1 MTSPRFLVGIDLGTT
16 NTVVAFCEITDNLE
30 QSNVTLFDIDQLI
43 GPGEV
48 VRKPLLPSFRYHPAD
63 GQISP
68 SDLILPW
75 ESVRTEGDIDNV
87 IVGEWAREL
96 GAKVEGRQVSSAKSW
111 LSHQA
116 VDRRS
121 EILPW
126 AGAADVEK
134 VSPVTASASYL
145 NHIRQSWNYRH
156 PSNKL
161 EDQDVVVTVPA
172 SFDETARKLTLEA
185 AEQAG
190 LGKIVLL
197 EEPQAV
203 CYDWYARHQH
213 TASEELKTLPLILV
227 CDVGG
232 GTTDLS
238 LIEAKFD
245 SDELALDRIG
255 VGEHLMLGGD
265 NLDLALAHLAEQRF
279 SQSKKLNAANLTK
292 LIQQTRK
299 AKENLLSANAPDE
312 VKITMLGSGSKLLG
326 GTKSVQLSKQEV
338 HQIALDG
345 FFPLSGFEEVPDKR
359 RSAVVEFGL
368 PYVADPAVSKH
379 IAEFLTQHQQVSY
392 AALNRANKLNLE
404 SNQDLESNQNLESN
418 QYLENGEGTE
428 KPAIPVG
435 LLLNGG
441 VFNSELVTERI
452 TQLLENWKGTPIT
465 VLDNPHPDWSV
476 ALGAV
481 AFGKARR
488 GAQLKIGGGAARSYF
503 LHLPE
508 KNKMGKALCLLAKGT
523 EEGHEIRLSG
533 RRFSL
538 TLGEPVK
545 FNLLT
550 STHDSFGNTNSG
562 SNASIQ
568 NGMMVDVDPDIFAPL
583 PPYISTLESEGAT
596 LQANQKERV
605 EVQLACQL
613 TEVGTLKMECV
624 STEDDSTENDSKRWK
639 LEFEVRNQQ
648 ADDQENSSFHP
659 NLEEC
664 KTLISRI
671 YSGNK
676 KSAEGKEIKT
686 LPKDLERK
694 LGKREE
700 WDFATLRQLFDA
712 FSQGRKRRRRSE
724 QHEKNWLRLAGFSMR
739 PGFGDPTDSWRIE
752 QIWSLYQQS
761 IQFKNHQGWTDWW
774 VFWRRVAGGLS
785 QEQQETI
792 LADIAK
798 YLHPGAM
805 KNPQSAK
812 AAQDMG
818 YESMV
823 RLSASLENLDV
834 EDKVLLATW
843 YLSKAMNHNQFE
855 QAHWWALGRL
865 ASRTPL
871 YGSQHNAIP
880 REQIEQWLPKLL
892 ELNWQ
897 KEQMIAFAVVMMC
910 RKTGDRLFDVSD
922 DYREQVRSKLKQSK
936 VPESWIS
943 LVEEVKELSESESKR
958 VFGDALPSGLTL
970 ISS

>member
-1 MTSPRFLVGIDLGTT
+1 MASPRFLVGIDLGTT
-16 NTVVAFCEITDNLE
+16 NTVVAYCEITDNLE
-30 QSNVTLFDIDQLI
+30 QSEVSLFDIDQLI

-48 VRKPLLPSFRYHPAD
+48 VRKPLLPSFRYHPAV

-68 SDLILPW
+68 SDLTLPW
-75 ESVRTEGDIDNV
+75 DNEPVAGDINNV

-116 VDRRS
+116 VDRNS
-121 EILPW
+121 DILPW
-126 AGAADVEK
+126 AGAQDVDK
-134 VSPVTASASYL
+134 VSPVIASASYL
-145 NHIRQSWNYRH
+145 NHIRQAWNYRH

-185 AEQAG
+185 AELAG
-190 LGKIVLL
+190 LKKIVLL

-203 CYDWYARHQH
+203 CYDWYARHQK
-213 TASEELKTLPLILV
+213 TAADELKELPLILV

-238 LIEAKFD
+238 LIEASFSSQD
-245 SDELALDRIG
+245 QLALDRIG

-265 NLDLALAHLAEQRF
+265 NLDLALAHLAESRLSQNKGE
-279 SQSKKLNAANLTK
+279 QSKKLTAASLTK

-299 AKENLLSANAPDE
+299 AKENLLSANAPEE

-326 GTKSVQLSKQEV
+326 GTKSIGLSKQEV

-345 FFPLSGFEEVPDKR
+345 FFPLSDFSEVPDKR

-379 IAEFLTQHQQVSY
+379 VAEFLTQHQQVAR
-392 AALNRANKLNLE
+392 AALGIEDEK
-404 SNQDLESNQNLESN
+404 QN
-418 QYLENGEGTE
+418 
-428 KPAIPVG
+428 AIPVG

-441 VFNSELVTERI
+441 VFNSELVTERV
-452 TQLLENWKGTPIT
+452 TTLLSDWRGAPVT

-503 LHLPE
+503 LHLQE

-523 EEGHEIRLSG
+523 EEGNEIRLSG

-538 TLGEPVK
+538 TLGEPVR

-550 STHDSFGNTNSG
+550 STHDTLTNNT
-562 SNASIQ
+562 AIQ
-568 NGMMVDVDPDIFAPL
+568 NGVMVDVDPDLFAPL
-583 PPYISTLESEGAT
+583 PPYITTLEGEGAE

-624 STEDDSTENDSKRWK
+624 SAEDDSKRWE
-639 LEFEVRNQQ
+639 LEFEVRNKQT
-648 ADDQENSSFHP
+648 DDSEQVKLHP
-659 NLEEC
+659 KLNEC
-664 KTLISRI
+664 KELIARL

-676 KSAEGKEIKT
+676 KSAESKEIKT
-686 LPKDLERK
+686 LAKDLEKK
-694 LGKREE
+694 LGKRDE
-700 WDFATLRQLFDA
+700 WDFTTLRQLFDTFA
-712 FSQGRKRRRRSE
+712 QGRKRRRRSE
-724 QHEKNWLRLAGFSMR
+724 QHEKNWLRLAGFALR

-752 QIWSLYQQS
+752 QVWGLYQQN

-774 VFWRRVAGGLS
+774 VFWRRIAGGLS

-823 RLSASLENLDV
+823 RLSASLEHLEV

-843 YLSKAMNHNQFE
+843 FLSKAINHNQFE
-855 QAHWWALGRL
+855 QAHWWAMGRL

-871 YGSQHNAIP
+871 YGSQHNVVP
-880 REQIEQWLPKLL
+880 REQAEQWLPKLL
-892 ELNWQ
+892 EQNWQ
-897 KEQMIAFAVVMMC
+897 KEPMIAFAAVMIC
-910 RKTGDRLFDVSD
+910 RKTGDRLFDISD
-922 DYREQVRSKLKQSK
+922 DYREQVLAKLKQSK
-936 VPESWIS
+936 VPESWVS

-958 VFGDALPSGLTL
+958 IFGDALPSGLTL
-970 ISS
+970 VNN

>member
-1 MTSPRFLVGIDLGTT
+1 MASPRFLVGIDLGTT
-16 NTVVAFCEITDNLE
+16 NTVVAYCEITDNLE
-30 QSNVTLFDIDQLI
+30 QSEVSLFDIDQLI

-48 VRKPLLPSFRYHPAD
+48 VRKPLLPSFRYHPAI

-68 SDLILPW
+68 SDLTLPW
-75 ESVRTEGDIDNV
+75 ENEPVSGDISNV

-116 VDRRS
+116 VDRS
-121 EILPW
+121 SDILPW
-126 AGAADVEK
+126 AGAQDVGK
-134 VSPVTASASYL
+134 VSPVIASASYL
-145 NHIRQSWNYRH
+145 NHIRQAWNYRH

-172 SFDETARKLTLEA
+172 SFDETARKLTLEG
-185 AEQAG
+185 AELAG
-190 LGKIVLL
+190 LKKIVLL

-203 CYDWYARHQH
+203 CYDWYARHQQ
-213 TASEELKTLPLILV
+213 TAADELKELPLILV

-238 LIEAKFD
+238 LIEASF
-245 SDELALDRIG
+245 SSQNELALDRIG

-265 NLDLALAHLAEQRF
+265 NLDLALAHLAESRF
-279 SQSKKLNAANLTK
+279 NQSKKLTAASLTK

-299 AKENLLSANAPDE
+299 AKENLLSASAPEE

-326 GTKSVQLSKQEV
+326 GTKSIGLSKQEV

-345 FFPLSGFEEVPDKR
+345 FFPLSDFSEVPDKR

-379 IAEFLTQHQQVSY
+379 VAEFLTQHQQVSR
-392 AALNRANKLNLE
+392 AALGIEDDK
-404 SNQDLESNQNLESN
+404 QN
-418 QYLENGEGTE
+418 
-428 KPAIPVG
+428 AIPVG

-441 VFNSELVTERI
+441 VFNSELVTERV
-452 TQLLENWKGTPIT
+452 TTLLSDWRGAPVT

-488 GAQLKIGGGAARSYF
+488 GAQLRIGGGAARSYF
-503 LHLPE
+503 LHLQE

-538 TLGEPVK
+538 TLGEPVR

-550 STHDSFGNTNSG
+550 STHDTLTNNT
-562 SNASIQ
+562 AIQ
-568 NGMMVDVDPDIFAPL
+568 NGVMVDVDPDLFAPL
-583 PPYISTLESEGAT
+583 PPYITTLEGEGAE

-624 STEDDSTENDSKRWK
+624 SAEDDSKRWE
-639 LEFEVRNQQ
+639 LEFEVRNKQT
-648 ADDQENSSFHP
+648 DDSEQVKLHP
-659 NLEEC
+659 KLNEC
-664 KTLISRI
+664 KELIARL

-676 KSAEGKEIKT
+676 KSAESKEIKT
-686 LPKDLERK
+686 LAKDLEKK
-694 LGKREE
+694 LGKRDE
-700 WDFATLRQLFDA
+700 WDFTTLRQLFDTFA
-712 FSQGRKRRRRSE
+712 QGRKRRRRSE
-724 QHEKNWLRLAGFSMR
+724 QHEKNWLRLAGFALR

-752 QIWSLYQQS
+752 QVWGLYQQN

-774 VFWRRVAGGLS
+774 VFWRRIAGGLS

-823 RLSASLENLDV
+823 RLAASLEHLEV

-843 YLSKAMNHNQFE
+843 FLSKAINHNQFE
-855 QAHWWALGRL
+855 QAHWWAMGRL

-871 YGSQHNAIP
+871 YGSQHNVIP
-880 REQIEQWLPKLL
+880 REQAEQWLPKLL
-892 ELNWQ
+892 EQNWQ
-897 KEQMIAFAVVMMC
+897 KEPMIAFAAVMIC
-910 RKTGDRLFDVSD
+910 RKTGDRLFDISD
-922 DYREQVRSKLKQSK
+922 DYREQVLTKLKQSK
-936 VPESWIS
+936 VPESWVS

-958 VFGDALPSGLTL
+958 IFGDALPSGLTL
-970 ISS
+970 VNN

>member
-1 MTSPRFLVGIDLGTT
+1 MASPRFLVGIDLGTT
-16 NTVVAFCEITDNLE
+16 NTVVAYCEITDNLE
-30 QSNVTLFDIDQLI
+30 QSEVSLFDIDQLI

-48 VRKPLLPSFRYHPAD
+48 VRKPLLPSFRYHPAV

-68 SDLILPW
+68 SDLTLPW
-75 ESVRTEGDIDNV
+75 ENEPVSGDISNV

-116 VDRRS
+116 VDRS
-121 EILPW
+121 SDILPW
-126 AGAADVEK
+126 AGAQDVDK
-134 VSPVTASASYL
+134 VSPVIASASYL
-145 NHIRQSWNYRH
+145 NHIRQAWNYRH

-185 AEQAG
+185 AELAG
-190 LGKIVLL
+190 LKKIVLL

-203 CYDWYARHQH
+203 CYDWYARHQQ
-213 TASEELKTLPLILV
+213 TAADELKELPLILV

-238 LIEAKFD
+238 LIEASF
-245 SDELALDRIG
+245 SSQDELALDRIG

-265 NLDLALAHLAEQRF
+265 NLDLALAHLAESRF
-279 SQSKKLNAANLTK
+279 NQSKKLTAASLTK

-299 AKENLLSANAPDE
+299 AKENLLSASAPEE

-326 GTKSVQLSKQEV
+326 GTKSIGLSKQEV

-345 FFPLSGFEEVPDKR
+345 FFPLSDFSEVPDKR

-379 IAEFLTQHQQVSY
+379 VAEFLTQHQQVAR
-392 AALNRANKLNLE
+392 AALGIEDDK
-404 SNQDLESNQNLESN
+404 QN
-418 QYLENGEGTE
+418 
-428 KPAIPVG
+428 AIPVG

-441 VFNSELVTERI
+441 VFNSELVTERV
-452 TQLLENWKGTPIT
+452 TTLLSDWRGAPVT

-503 LHLPE
+503 LHLQE

-538 TLGEPVK
+538 TLGEPVR

-550 STHDSFGNTNSG
+550 STHDTLTNNT
-562 SNASIQ
+562 AIQ
-568 NGMMVDVDPDIFAPL
+568 NGVMVDVDPDLFAPL
-583 PPYISTLESEGAT
+583 PPYITTLEGEGAE

-624 STEDDSTENDSKRWK
+624 SAEDDSKRWE
-639 LEFEVRNQQ
+639 LEFEVRNKQT
-648 ADDQENSSFHP
+648 DDSEQVKLHP
-659 NLEEC
+659 KLNEC
-664 KTLISRI
+664 KELIARL

-676 KSAEGKEIKT
+676 KSAESKEIKT
-686 LPKDLERK
+686 LAKDLEKK
-694 LGKREE
+694 LGKRDE
-700 WDFATLRQLFDA
+700 WDFTTLRQLFDTFA
-712 FSQGRKRRRRSE
+712 QGRKRRRRSE
-724 QHEKNWLRLAGFSMR
+724 QHEKNWLRLAGFALR

-752 QIWSLYQQS
+752 QVWGLYQQN

-774 VFWRRVAGGLS
+774 VFWRRIAGGLS

-823 RLSASLENLDV
+823 RLSASLEHLEV

-843 YLSKAMNHNQFE
+843 FLSKAINHNQFE
-855 QAHWWALGRL
+855 QAHWWAMGRL

-871 YGSQHNAIP
+871 YGSQHNVVP
-880 REQIEQWLPKLL
+880 REQAEQWLPKLL
-892 ELNWQ
+892 EQNWQ
-897 KEQMIAFAVVMMC
+897 KEPMIAFAAVMIC
-910 RKTGDRLFDVSD
+910 RKTGDRLFDISD
-922 DYREQVRSKLKQSK
+922 DYREQVLAKLKQSK
-936 VPESWIS
+936 VPESWVS
-943 LVEEVKELSESESKR
+943 LVEEVKELSDSESKR
-958 VFGDALPSGLTL
+958 IFGDALPSGLTL
-970 ISS
+970 VNN

>member
-1 MTSPRFLVGIDLGTT
+1 MASPRFLVGIDLGTT
-16 NTVVAFCEITDNLE
+16 NTVVAYCEITDNLE
-30 QSNVTLFDIDQLI
+30 QSEVSLFDIDQLI

-48 VRKPLLPSFRYHPAD
+48 VRKPLLPSFRYHPAQ

-68 SDLILPW
+68 SDLTLPW
-75 ESVRTEGDIDNV
+75 ENQPVSGDIKNV

-116 VDRRS
+116 VDRS
-121 EILPW
+121 SDILPW
-126 AGAADVEK
+126 AGAQDVDK
-134 VSPVTASASYL
+134 VSPVIASASYL
-145 NHIRQSWNYRH
+145 NHIRQAWNYRH

-185 AEQAG
+185 AELAG
-190 LGKIVLL
+190 LKKIVLL

-203 CYDWYARHQH
+203 CYDWYARHQQ
-213 TASEELKTLPLILV
+213 TAADELKDLPLILV

-238 LIEAKFD
+238 LIEAKFKQSND
-245 SDELALDRIG
+245 SESELALDRIG

-265 NLDLALAHLAEQRF
+265 NLDLALAHLAESRF
-279 SQSKKLNAANLTK
+279 NQNKKLTAASLTK

-299 AKENLLSANAPDE
+299 AKENLLSSNAPEE

-326 GTKSVQLSKQEV
+326 GTKSIALSKQEV

-345 FFPLSGFEEVPDKR
+345 FFPLSEFNEVPDKR

-379 IAEFLTQHQQVSY
+379 VAEFLTQHQQVSRS
-392 AALNRANKLNLE
+392 ALGIEDEK
-404 SNQDLESNQNLESN
+404 QN
-418 QYLENGEGTE
+418 
-428 KPAIPVG
+428 AIPVG

-441 VFNSELVTERI
+441 VFNSDLVTERV
-452 TQLLENWKGTPIT
+452 TTLLSDWRGAPVT

-503 LHLPE
+503 LHLQE

-538 TLGEPVK
+538 TLGEPVR

-550 STHDSFGNTNSG
+550 STHDTLTNNT
-562 SNASIQ
+562 AIQ
-568 NGMMVDVDPDIFAPL
+568 NGVMVAVDPDLFVPL
-583 PPYISTLESEGAT
+583 PPYITTLEGEGAE
-596 LQANQKERV
+596 LHANQKERV

-624 STEDDSTENDSKRWK
+624 SAEDDTKRWA
-639 LEFEVRNQQ
+639 LEFEVRNKQ
-648 ADDQENSSFHP
+648 ADDNEDVQLHP
-659 NLEEC
+659 KLNEC
-664 KTLISRI
+664 KELVARL

-676 KSAEGKEIKT
+676 KSADSKEIKT
-686 LPKDLERK
+686 LAKDLEKK
-694 LGKREE
+694 LGKRDE
-700 WDFATLRQLFDA
+700 WDFTTLRQLFDA
-712 FSQGRKRRRRSE
+712 FAQGRKRRRRSE
-724 QHEKNWLRLAGFSMR
+724 QHEKNWLRLAGFALR

-752 QIWSLYQQS
+752 QIWGLYQQN

-774 VFWRRVAGGLS
+774 VFWRRIAGGLN

-823 RLSASLENLDV
+823 RLSASLENLEV

-843 YLSKAMNHNQFE
+843 FLSKAINHNQFQ
-855 QAHWWALGRL
+855 QAHWWAMGRL

-871 YGSQHNAIP
+871 YGSQHSVIP
-880 REQIEQWLPKLL
+880 REQAEQWLPKLL
-892 ELNWQ
+892 EQNWQ
-897 KEQMIAFAVVMMC
+897 KEPMIAFAAVMIC
-910 RKTGDRLFDVSD
+910 RKTGDRLFDISD
-922 DYREQVRSKLKQSK
+922 DYREQVLAKLKQSK
-936 VPESWIS
+936 VPESWVS
-943 LVEEVKELSESESKR
+943 LVEEVKELSDSESKR

-970 ISS
+970 VHH

>member
-1 MTSPRFLVGIDLGTT
+1 MASPRFLVGIDLGTT
-16 NTVVAFCEITDNLE
+16 NTVVAYCEITDNLE
-30 QSNVTLFDIDQLI
+30 QSEVSLFDIDQLI

-48 VRKPLLPSFRYHPAD
+48 VRKPLLPSFRYHPAV

-68 SDLILPW
+68 SDLTLPW
-75 ESVRTEGDIDNV
+75 ENEPVSGDISNV

-116 VDRRS
+116 VDRS
-121 EILPW
+121 SDILPW
-126 AGAADVEK
+126 AGAQDVDK
-134 VSPVTASASYL
+134 VSPVIASASYL
-145 NHIRQSWNYRH
+145 NHIRQAWNYRH

-185 AEQAG
+185 AELAG
-190 LGKIVLL
+190 LKKIVLL

-203 CYDWYARHQH
+203 CYDWYARHQQ
-213 TASEELKTLPLILV
+213 TAADELKELPLILV

-238 LIEAKFD
+238 LIEASF
-245 SDELALDRIG
+245 SSQDELALDRIG

-265 NLDLALAHLAEQRF
+265 NLDLALAHLAESRLSQNKGE
-279 SQSKKLNAANLTK
+279 QSKKLTAASLTK
-292 LIQQTRK
+292 LIQQTRE
-299 AKENLLSANAPDE
+299 AKENLLSASAPEE

-326 GTKSVQLSKQEV
+326 GTKSIGLSKQEV

-345 FFPLSGFEEVPDKR
+345 FFPLSDFSEVPDKR

-379 IAEFLTQHQQVSY
+379 VAEFLTQHQQVAR
-392 AALNRANKLNLE
+392 AALGIEDDK
-404 SNQDLESNQNLESN
+404 QN
-418 QYLENGEGTE
+418 
-428 KPAIPVG
+428 AIPVG

-441 VFNSELVTERI
+441 VFNSELVTERV
-452 TQLLENWKGTPIT
+452 TTLLSDWRGAPVT

-503 LHLPE
+503 LHLQE

-538 TLGEPVK
+538 TLGEPVR

-550 STHDSFGNTNSG
+550 STHDTLTNNT
-562 SNASIQ
+562 AIQ
-568 NGMMVDVDPDIFAPL
+568 NGVMVDVDPDLFAPL
-583 PPYISTLESEGAT
+583 PPYITTLEGEGAE

-624 STEDDSTENDSKRWK
+624 SAEDDSKRWE
-639 LEFEVRNQQ
+639 LEFEVRNKQT
-648 ADDQENSSFHP
+648 DDSEQVKLHP
-659 NLEEC
+659 KLNEC
-664 KTLISRI
+664 KELIARL

-676 KSAEGKEIKT
+676 KSAESKEIKT
-686 LPKDLERK
+686 LAKDLEKK
-694 LGKREE
+694 LGKRDE
-700 WDFATLRQLFDA
+700 WDFTTLRQLFDTFA
-712 FSQGRKRRRRSE
+712 QGRKRRRRSE
-724 QHEKNWLRLAGFSMR
+724 QHEKNWLRLAGFALR

-752 QIWSLYQQS
+752 QVWGLYQQN

-774 VFWRRVAGGLS
+774 VFWRRIAGGLS

-823 RLSASLENLDV
+823 RLAASLEHLEV

-843 YLSKAMNHNQFE
+843 FLSKAINHNQFE
-855 QAHWWALGRL
+855 QAHWWAMGRL

-871 YGSQHNAIP
+871 YGSQHNVIP
-880 REQIEQWLPKLL
+880 REQAEQWLPKLL
-892 ELNWQ
+892 EQNWQ
-897 KEQMIAFAVVMMC
+897 KEPMIAFAAVMIC
-910 RKTGDRLFDVSD
+910 RKTGDRLFDISD
-922 DYREQVRSKLKQSK
+922 DYREQVLAKLKQSK
-936 VPESWIS
+936 VPESWVS

-958 VFGDALPSGLTL
+958 IFGDALPSGLTL
-970 ISS
+970 VNN

>member
-1 MTSPRFLVGIDLGTT
+1 MASPRFLVGIDLGTT
-16 NTVVAFCEITDNLE
+16 NTVVAYCEITDNLE
-30 QSNVTLFDIDQLI
+30 QSEVSLFDIDQLI

-48 VRKPLLPSFRYHPAD
+48 VRKPLLPSFRYHPAV

-68 SDLILPW
+68 SDLTLPW
-75 ESVRTEGDIDNV
+75 DNEPVAGDINNV

-116 VDRRS
+116 VDRNS
-121 EILPW
+121 DILPW
-126 AGAADVEK
+126 AGAQDVDK
-134 VSPVTASASYL
+134 VSPVIASASYL
-145 NHIRQSWNYRH
+145 NHIRQAWNYRH

-185 AEQAG
+185 AELAG
-190 LGKIVLL
+190 LKKIVLL

-203 CYDWYARHQH
+203 CYDWYARHQQ
-213 TASEELKTLPLILV
+213 TAADELKDLPLILV

-238 LIEAKFD
+238 LIEAKFTHD
-245 SDELALDRIG
+245 DLALDRIG

-265 NLDLALAHLAEQRF
+265 NLDLALAHLAESRF
-279 SQSKKLNAANLTK
+279 NQNKKLTAASLTK

-299 AKENLLSANAPDE
+299 AKENLLSTSAPDE

-326 GTKSVQLSKQEV
+326 GTKSIALSKQEV

-345 FFPLSGFEEVPDKR
+345 FFPLSDFSEVPDKR

-379 IAEFLTQHQQVSY
+379 VAEFLTQHQQVSR
-392 AALNRANKLNLE
+392 AALGIEDDK
-404 SNQDLESNQNLESN
+404 QN
-418 QYLENGEGTE
+418 
-428 KPAIPVG
+428 AIPVG

-441 VFNSELVTERI
+441 VFNSDLVTERV
-452 TQLLENWKGTPIT
+452 TTLLSDWRGAPVT

-503 LHLPE
+503 LHLQE

-538 TLGEPVK
+538 TLGEPVR

-550 STHDSFGNTNSG
+550 STHDTLTNNT
-562 SNASIQ
+562 AIQ
-568 NGMMVDVDPDIFAPL
+568 NGVMVDVDPDLFAPL
-583 PPYISTLESEGAT
+583 PPYITTLEGEGAE

-624 STEDDSTENDSKRWK
+624 SAEDDSKRWE
-639 LEFEVRNQQ
+639 LEFEVRNKQT
-648 ADDQENSSFHP
+648 DDSEQVKLHP
-659 NLEEC
+659 KLNEC
-664 KTLISRI
+664 KELIARL

-686 LPKDLERK
+686 LAKDLEKK
-694 LGKREE
+694 LGKRDE
-700 WDFATLRQLFDA
+700 WDFTTLRQLFDTFA
-712 FSQGRKRRRRSE
+712 QGRKRRRRSE
-724 QHEKNWLRLAGFSMR
+724 QHEKNWLRLAGFALR

-752 QIWSLYQQS
+752 QVWGLYQQN

-774 VFWRRVAGGLS
+774 VFWRRIAGGLS

-812 AAQDMG
+812 AAQEMG

-823 RLSASLENLDV
+823 RLSASLEHLEV

-843 YLSKAMNHNQFE
+843 FLSKAINQNQFE
-855 QAHWWALGRL
+855 QAHWWAMGRL

-871 YGSQHNAIP
+871 YGSQHNVIP
-880 REQIEQWLPKLL
+880 REQAEQWLPKLL
-892 ELNWQ
+892 EQNWL
-897 KEQMIAFAVVMMC
+897 KEPMIAFAAVMIC
-910 RKTGDRLFDVSD
+910 RKTGDRLFDISD
-922 DYREQVRSKLKQSK
+922 DYREQVLTKLKQSK
-936 VPESWIS
+936 VPESWVS

-970 ISS
+970 VHH

>member
-1 MTSPRFLVGIDLGTT
+1 MASPRFLVGIDLGTT
-16 NTVVAFCEITDNLE
+16 NTVVAFCEITDDLQN
-30 QSNVTLFDIDQLI
+30 SAVSLFEIDQLI

-48 VRKPLLPSFRYHPAD
+48 VRKPLLPSFRYHPAA
-63 GQISP
+63 GQVSP

-75 ESVRTEGDIDNV
+75 DNQPVAGDISQV

-116 VDRRS
+116 VDRS
-121 EILPW
+121 SDILPW
-126 AGAADVEK
+126 AGATDVDK
-134 VSPVTASASYL
+134 VSPVIASASYL
-145 NHIRQSWNYRH
+145 NHIRLAWNYRN

-161 EDQDVVVTVPA
+161 EDQEVVVTVPA

-185 AEQAG
+185 AQLAG
-190 LGKIVLL
+190 LNKIVLL

-203 CYDWYARHQH
+203 CYDWYARHQQS
-213 TASEELKTLPLILV
+213 AAEELKDLPLILV

-245 SDELALDRIG
+245 QSELSLDRIG
-255 VGEHLMLGGD
+255 VGDHLMLGGD

-279 SQSKKLNAANLTK
+279 NQSKKLNAASLTK

-299 AKENLLSANAPDE
+299 AKENLLSADAPEE

-326 GTKSVQLSKQEV
+326 GTKSIGLSKQEV

-345 FFPLSGFEEVPDKR
+345 FFPLSDFTDTPDKR

-379 IAEFLTQHQQVSY
+379 VAEFLSQHQQVSM
-392 AALNRANKLNLE
+392 AALNQDD
-404 SNQDLESNQNLESN
+404 SN
-418 QYLENGEGTE
+418 

-435 LLLNGG
+435 ILLNGG
-441 VFNSELVTERI
+441 VFNSDLVTQRV
-452 TQLLENWKGTPIT
+452 TQLLGNWRGDDVT

-481 AFGKARR
+481 AFSKARR

-503 LHLPE
+503 LHLQE
-508 KNKMGKALCLLAKGT
+508 KNKMGKALCLLSKGT

-538 TLGEPVK
+538 TLGEPVR

-550 STHDSFGNTNSG
+550 TTHDTLSNNT
-562 SNASIQ
+562 AIQ
-568 NGMMVDVDPDIFAPL
+568 NGVMVDIDPDLFAPL
-583 PPYISTLESEGAT
+583 PPYISTLQGEGIE
-596 LQANQKERV
+596 LQANQKEQV

-624 STEDDSTENDSKRWK
+624 HVEDDTKRWE

-648 ADDQENSSFHP
+648 AEDQVEESLHP
-659 NLEEC
+659 RLPEC
-664 KTLISRI
+664 KELISRI

-676 KSAEGKEIKT
+676 KSADSKEIKT
-686 LPKDLERK
+686 LAKELERK
-694 LGKREE
+694 LGKRDE
-700 WDFATLRQLFDA
+700 WDFTTLRQLFDA
-712 FSQGRKRRRRSE
+712 FALGRKRRRRSE
-724 QHEKNWLRLAGFSMR
+724 PHEKNWLRLAGFSLR
-739 PGFGDPTDSWRIE
+739 PGFGEATDSWRIE
-752 QIWSLYQQS
+752 QVWGLYQQG

-774 VFWRRVAGGLS
+774 VFWRRIAGGLS

-823 RLSASLENLDV
+823 RLAASLEHLEV
-834 EDKVLLATW
+834 EDKVLLASW
-843 YLSKAMNHNQFE
+843 CLSKAINHNQFE

-871 YGSQHNAIP
+871 YGSQHSVIP
-880 REQIEQWLPKLL
+880 REQAEQWLPKLL
-892 ELNWQ
+892 EQNWQ
-897 KEQMIAFAVVMMC
+897 KEPMIAFAAVMIC
-910 RKTGDRLFDVSD
+910 RKTGDRLFDISD
-922 DYREQVRSKLKQSK
+922 DFRSQVLAKLKQSK

-943 LVEEVKELSESESKR
+943 LVDEVKELSESESKR

-970 ISS
+970 VNH

>member
-1 MTSPRFLVGIDLGTT
+1 MASPRFLVGIDLGTT
-16 NTVVAFCEITDNLE
+16 NTVVAFCEITDDLQN
-30 QSNVTLFDIDQLI
+30 SAVSLFEIDQLI

-48 VRKPLLPSFRYHPAD
+48 VRKPLLPSFRYHPAQ
-63 GQISP
+63 GQVSP
-68 SDLILPW
+68 ADLTLPW
-75 ESVRTEGDIDNV
+75 DNQPVAGDIHSV

-121 EILPW
+121 DILPW
-126 AGAADVEK
+126 AGATDVDK
-134 VSPVTASASYL
+134 VSPVIASASYL
-145 NHIRQSWNYRH
+145 NHIRQAWNYRH

-185 AEQAG
+185 ALLAG
-190 LGKIVLL
+190 LSKIVLL

-203 CYDWYARHQH
+203 CYDWYARHQQS
-213 TASEELKTLPLILV
+213 AAEELKDLPLILV

-245 SDELALDRIG
+245 QDELSLDRIG

-279 SQSKKLNAANLTK
+279 NQSKKLTAASLTK

-299 AKENLLSANAPDE
+299 AKESLLSSDAAQE

-326 GTKSVQLSKQEV
+326 GTKSIALSKQEV

-345 FFPLSGFEEVPDKR
+345 FFPLSDFSQTPDKR

-379 IAEFLTQHQQVSY
+379 IAEFLHQHQHVSY
-392 AALNRANKLNLE
+392 AALKQ
-404 SNQDLESNQNLESN
+404 QD
-418 QYLENGEGTE
+418 TT

-441 VFNSELVTERI
+441 VFNSDLVTERV
-452 TQLLENWKGTPIT
+452 TQLLGNWRGSDIT

-481 AFGKARR
+481 AFSKARR

-503 LHLPE
+503 LHLQE
-508 KNKMGKALCLLAKGT
+508 KNKIGKALCLLAKGT

-538 TLGEPVK
+538 TLGEPVR

-550 STHDSFGNTNSG
+550 TTHDTL
-562 SNASIQ
+562 SNHTAIQ
-568 NGMMVDVDPDIFAPL
+568 NGVMVDIDPDLFAPL
-583 PPYISTLESEGAT
+583 PPYISTLQGEGVE

-624 STEDDSTENDSKRWK
+624 NLDDDSKRWE

-648 ADDQENSSFHP
+648 ADEQDRQTFHP
-659 NLEEC
+659 RLPEC
-664 KTLISRI
+664 KELISRI

-676 KSAEGKEIKT
+676 KSAESKEIKT
-686 LPKDLERK
+686 LAKELERK
-694 LGKREE
+694 LGKRDD
-700 WDFATLRQLFDA
+700 WDFTTLRQLFDA
-712 FSQGRKRRRRSE
+712 FAVGRKRRRRSE
-724 QHEKNWLRLAGFSMR
+724 AHEKNWLRLAGFALR
-739 PGFGDPTDSWRIE
+739 PGFGDATDSWRIE
-752 QIWSLYQQS
+752 QIWSLYPQG

-774 VFWRRVAGGLS
+774 VFWRRIAGGLN
-785 QEQQETI
+785 QDQQETI

-812 AAQDMG
+812 AAQELG

-823 RLSASLENLDV
+823 RLAASLEHLEV
-834 EDKVLLATW
+834 EDKVLLASW
-843 YLSKAMNHNQFE
+843 FLSKAINHNQFE

-871 YGSQHNAIP
+871 YGSQHNVIP
-880 REQIEQWLPKLL
+880 REQAQQWLPKLL
-892 ELNWQ
+892 DQNWQ
-897 KEQMIAFAVVMMC
+897 KEPMIAFAAVMIC
-910 RKTGDRLFDVSD
+910 RKTGDRLFDIGD
-922 DYREQVRSKLKQSK
+922 DYREQVLTKLKQSK
-936 VPESWIS
+936 VPESWVN
-943 LVEEVKELSESESKR
+943 LVEEVVELSESESKR

-970 ISS
+970 VNH

>member
-1 MTSPRFLVGIDLGTT
+1 MASPRFLVGIDLGTT
-16 NTVVAFCEITDNLE
+16 NTVVAYCEITDNLE
-30 QSNVTLFDIDQLI
+30 QSEVSLFDIDQLI

-48 VRKPLLPSFRYHPAD
+48 VRKPLLPSFRYHPAV

-68 SDLILPW
+68 SDLTLPW
-75 ESVRTEGDIDNV
+75 ENEPVYGDISNA

-116 VDRRS
+116 VDRS
-121 EILPW
+121 SDILPW
-126 AGAADVEK
+126 AGAQDVDK
-134 VSPVTASASYL
+134 VSPVIASASYL
-145 NHIRQSWNYRH
+145 NHIRQAWNYRH

-185 AEQAG
+185 AELAG
-190 LGKIVLL
+190 LKKIVLL

-203 CYDWYARHQH
+203 CYDWYARHQQ
-213 TASEELKTLPLILV
+213 TAADELKELPLILV

-238 LIEAKFD
+238 LIEASF
-245 SDELALDRIG
+245 SSQDELALDRIG

-265 NLDLALAHLAEQRF
+265 NLDLALAHLAESRF
-279 SQSKKLNAANLTK
+279 NQSKKLTAASLTK

-299 AKENLLSANAPDE
+299 AKENLLSASAPEE

-326 GTKSVQLSKQEV
+326 GTKSIGLSKQEV

-345 FFPLSGFEEVPDKR
+345 FFPLSDFSEVPDKR

-379 IAEFLTQHQQVSY
+379 VAEFLTQHQQVAR
-392 AALNRANKLNLE
+392 AALGIEDDK
-404 SNQDLESNQNLESN
+404 QN
-418 QYLENGEGTE
+418 
-428 KPAIPVG
+428 AIPVG

-441 VFNSELVTERI
+441 VFNSELVTERV
-452 TQLLENWKGTPIT
+452 TTLLSDWRGAPVT

-503 LHLPE
+503 LHLQE

-538 TLGEPVK
+538 TLGEPVR

-550 STHDSFGNTNSG
+550 STHDTLTNNT
-562 SNASIQ
+562 AIQ
-568 NGMMVDVDPDIFAPL
+568 NGVMVDVDPDLFAPL
-583 PPYISTLESEGAT
+583 PPYITTLEGEGAE

-624 STEDDSTENDSKRWK
+624 SAEDDSKRWE
-639 LEFEVRNQQ
+639 LEFEVRNKQT
-648 ADDQENSSFHP
+648 DDSEQVKLHP
-659 NLEEC
+659 KLNEC
-664 KTLISRI
+664 KELIARL

-676 KSAEGKEIKT
+676 KSAESKEIKT
-686 LPKDLERK
+686 LAKDLEKK
-694 LGKREE
+694 LGKRDE
-700 WDFATLRQLFDA
+700 WDFTTLRQLFDTFA
-712 FSQGRKRRRRSE
+712 QGRKRRRRSE
-724 QHEKNWLRLAGFSMR
+724 QHEKNWLRLAGFALR

-752 QIWSLYQQS
+752 QVWGLYQQN

-774 VFWRRVAGGLS
+774 VFWRRIAGGLS
-785 QEQQETI
+785 QEQQESI

-823 RLSASLENLDV
+823 RLSASLEHLEV

-843 YLSKAMNHNQFE
+843 FLSKAINHNQFE
-855 QAHWWALGRL
+855 QAHWWAMGRL

-871 YGSQHNAIP
+871 YGSQHNVIP
-880 REQIEQWLPKLL
+880 REQAEQWLPKLL
-892 ELNWQ
+892 EQNWQ
-897 KEQMIAFAVVMMC
+897 KEPMIAFAAVMIC
-910 RKTGDRLFDVSD
+910 RKTGDRLFDISD
-922 DYREQVRSKLKQSK
+922 DYREQVLAKLKQSK
-936 VPESWIS
+936 VPESWVS
-943 LVEEVKELSESESKR
+943 LVEEVKELSDSESKR
-958 VFGDALPSGLTL
+958 IFGDALPSGLTL
-970 ISS
+970 VNN

>member
-1 MTSPRFLVGIDLGTT
+1 MASPRFLVGIDLGTT
-16 NTVVAFCEITDNLE
+16 NTVVAYCEITDNLE
-30 QSNVTLFDIDQLI
+30 QSEVSLFDIDQLI

-48 VRKPLLPSFRYHPAD
+48 VRKPLLPSFRYHPAE

-68 SDLILPW
+68 SDLTLPW
-75 ESVRTEGDIDNV
+75 ENQPVSGDIKNV

-116 VDRRS
+116 VDRS
-121 EILPW
+121 SDILPW
-126 AGAADVEK
+126 AGAQDVDK
-134 VSPVTASASYL
+134 VSPVIASASYL
-145 NHIRQSWNYRH
+145 NHIRQAWNYRH

-185 AEQAG
+185 AEIAG
-190 LGKIVLL
+190 LKKIVLL

-203 CYDWYARHQH
+203 CYDWYARHQK
-213 TASEELKTLPLILV
+213 TAADELKDLPLILV

-238 LIEAKFD
+238 LIEARFVE
-245 SDELALDRIG
+245 SNGSNNDELALDRIG

-265 NLDLALAHLAEQRF
+265 NLDLALAHLAESRF
-279 SQSKKLNAANLTK
+279 NQNKKLTAASLTK

-299 AKENLLSANAPDE
+299 AKENLLSSNAPEE

-326 GTKSVQLSKQEV
+326 GTKSIALSKQEV

-345 FFPLSGFEEVPDKR
+345 FFPLSDFNQVPDKR

-379 IAEFLTQHQQVSY
+379 VAEFLTQHQQVSRS
-392 AALNRANKLNLE
+392 ALGIEDEK
-404 SNQDLESNQNLESN
+404 QN
-418 QYLENGEGTE
+418 
-428 KPAIPVG
+428 AIPVG

-441 VFNSELVTERI
+441 VFNSDLVTQRV
-452 TQLLENWKGTPIT
+452 TTLLSDWRGAPVT

-481 AFGKARR
+481 AYGKARR

-503 LHLPE
+503 LHLQE

-538 TLGEPVK
+538 TLGEPVR

-550 STHDSFGNTNSG
+550 STHDTLTNNT
-562 SNASIQ
+562 AIQ
-568 NGMMVDVDPDIFAPL
+568 NGVMVDVDPDIFVPL
-583 PPYISTLESEGAT
+583 PPYITTLEGEGAE
-596 LQANQKERV
+596 LHANQKERV

-624 STEDDSTENDSKRWK
+624 SAEDDSKRWA
-639 LEFEVRNQQ
+639 LEFEVRNKQ
-648 ADDQENSSFHP
+648 ADDNEEVQLHP
-659 NLEEC
+659 KLNEC
-664 KTLISRI
+664 KELVARL

-676 KSAEGKEIKT
+676 KSADSKEIKT
-686 LPKDLERK
+686 LAKDLEKK
-694 LGKREE
+694 LGKRDE
-700 WDFATLRQLFDA
+700 WDFTTLRQLFDA
-712 FSQGRKRRRRSE
+712 FAQGRKRRRRSE
-724 QHEKNWLRLAGFSMR
+724 QHEKNWLRLAGFALR

-752 QIWSLYQQS
+752 QIWGLYQQN

-774 VFWRRVAGGLS
+774 VFWRRIAGGLN

-812 AAQDMG
+812 TAQDMG

-823 RLSASLENLDV
+823 RLSASLEHLEV

-843 YLSKAMNHNQFE
+843 FLSKAINHSQFQ
-855 QAHWWALGRL
+855 QAHWWAMGRL

-871 YGSQHNAIP
+871 YGSQHNVIP
-880 REQIEQWLPKLL
+880 REQAEQWLPKLL
-892 ELNWQ
+892 EQNWQ
-897 KEQMIAFAVVMMC
+897 KEPMIAFAAVMIC
-910 RKTGDRLFDVSD
+910 RKTGDRLFDISD
-922 DYREQVRSKLKQSK
+922 DYREQVLTKLKQSK
-936 VPESWIS
+936 VPDSWVS
-943 LVEEVKELSESESKR
+943 LVEEVKELSDSESKR

-970 ISS
+970 VHH

>member
-1 MTSPRFLVGIDLGTT
+1 MASPRFLVGIDLGTT
-16 NTVVAFCEITDNLE
+16 NTVVAYCEITDNLE
-30 QSNVTLFDIDQLI
+30 QSEVSLFDIDQLI

-48 VRKPLLPSFRYHPAD
+48 VRKPLLPSFRYHPAI

-68 SDLILPW
+68 SDLTLPW
-75 ESVRTEGDIDNV
+75 ENEPVSGDISNV

-116 VDRRS
+116 VDRS
-121 EILPW
+121 SDILPW
-126 AGAADVEK
+126 AGAQDVDK
-134 VSPVTASASYL
+134 VSPVIASASYL
-145 NHIRQSWNYRH
+145 NHIRQAWNYRH

-185 AEQAG
+185 AELAG
-190 LGKIVLL
+190 LKKIVLL

-203 CYDWYARHQH
+203 CYDWYARHQQ
-213 TASEELKTLPLILV
+213 TAADELKELPLILV

-238 LIEAKFD
+238 LIEASF
-245 SDELALDRIG
+245 SSQDELALDRIG

-265 NLDLALAHLAEQRF
+265 NLDLALAHLAESRLSQNKGE
-279 SQSKKLNAANLTK
+279 QSKKLTAASLTK

-299 AKENLLSANAPDE
+299 AKENLLSASAPEE

-326 GTKSVQLSKQEV
+326 GTKSIGLSKQEV

-345 FFPLSGFEEVPDKR
+345 FFPLSDFSEVPDKR

-379 IAEFLTQHQQVSY
+379 VAEFLTQHQQVAR
-392 AALNRANKLNLE
+392 AALGIEDDK
-404 SNQDLESNQNLESN
+404 QN
-418 QYLENGEGTE
+418 
-428 KPAIPVG
+428 AIPVG

-441 VFNSELVTERI
+441 VFNSELVTERV
-452 TQLLENWKGTPIT
+452 TTLLSDWRGAPVT

-503 LHLPE
+503 LHLQE

-538 TLGEPVK
+538 TLGEPVR

-550 STHDSFGNTNSG
+550 STHDTLTNNT
-562 SNASIQ
+562 AIQ
-568 NGMMVDVDPDIFAPL
+568 NGVMVDVDPDLFAPL
-583 PPYISTLESEGAT
+583 PPYITTLEGEGAE

-624 STEDDSTENDSKRWK
+624 SAEDDSKRWE
-639 LEFEVRNQQ
+639 LEFEVRNKQT
-648 ADDQENSSFHP
+648 DDSEQVKLHP
-659 NLEEC
+659 KLNEC
-664 KTLISRI
+664 KELIARL

-676 KSAEGKEIKT
+676 KSAESKEIKT
-686 LPKDLERK
+686 LAKDLEKK
-694 LGKREE
+694 LGKRDE
-700 WDFATLRQLFDA
+700 WDFTTLRQLFDTFA
-712 FSQGRKRRRRSE
+712 QGRKRRRRSE
-724 QHEKNWLRLAGFSMR
+724 QHEKNWLRLAGFALR

-752 QIWSLYQQS
+752 QVWGLYQQN

-774 VFWRRVAGGLS
+774 VFWRRIAGGLS

-823 RLSASLENLDV
+823 RLAASLEHLEV

-843 YLSKAMNHNQFE
+843 FLSKAINHNQFE
-855 QAHWWALGRL
+855 QAHWWAMGRL

-871 YGSQHNAIP
+871 YGSQHNVIP
-880 REQIEQWLPKLL
+880 REQAEQWLPKLL
-892 ELNWQ
+892 EQNWQ
-897 KEQMIAFAVVMMC
+897 KEPMIAFAAVMIC
-910 RKTGDRLFDVSD
+910 RKTGDRLFDISD
-922 DYREQVRSKLKQSK
+922 DYREQVLAKLKQSK
-936 VPESWIS
+936 VPESWVS

-958 VFGDALPSGLTL
+958 IFGDALPSGLTL
-970 ISS
+970 VNN

>member
-1 MTSPRFLVGIDLGTT
+1 MASPRFLVGIDLGTT
-16 NTVVAFCEITDNLE
+16 NTVVAYCEITDNLE
-30 QSNVTLFDIDQLI
+30 QSEVSLFDIDQLI

-48 VRKPLLPSFRYHPAD
+48 VRKPLLPSFRYHPAV

-68 SDLILPW
+68 SDLTLPW
-75 ESVRTEGDIDNV
+75 DNEPVAGDINNV

-116 VDRRS
+116 VDRNS
-121 EILPW
+121 DILPW
-126 AGAADVEK
+126 AGAQDVDK
-134 VSPVTASASYL
+134 VSPVIASASYL
-145 NHIRQSWNYRH
+145 NHIRQAWNYRH

-185 AEQAG
+185 AELAG
-190 LGKIVLL
+190 LKKIVLL

-203 CYDWYARHQH
+203 CYDWYARHQQ
-213 TASEELKTLPLILV
+213 TAADELKDLPLILV

-238 LIEAKFD
+238 LIEAKFTN
-245 SDELALDRIG
+245 SDLALDRIG

-265 NLDLALAHLAEQRF
+265 NLDLALAHLAESRF
-279 SQSKKLNAANLTK
+279 SQNKKLTAASLTK

-299 AKENLLSANAPDE
+299 AKENLLSTSAPDE

-326 GTKSVQLSKQEV
+326 GTKSIALSKQEV

-345 FFPLSGFEEVPDKR
+345 FFPLSDFSEVPDKR

-379 IAEFLTQHQQVSY
+379 VAEFLTQHQQVSR
-392 AALNRANKLNLE
+392 AALGIEDDK
-404 SNQDLESNQNLESN
+404 QN
-418 QYLENGEGTE
+418 
-428 KPAIPVG
+428 AIPVG

-441 VFNSELVTERI
+441 VFNSDLVTERV
-452 TQLLENWKGTPIT
+452 TTLLSDWRGAPVT

-503 LHLPE
+503 LHLQE

-538 TLGEPVK
+538 TLGEPVR

-550 STHDSFGNTNSG
+550 STHDTLTNNT
-562 SNASIQ
+562 AIQ
-568 NGMMVDVDPDIFAPL
+568 NGVMVDVDPDLFAPL
-583 PPYISTLESEGAT
+583 PPYITTLEGEGAE

-624 STEDDSTENDSKRWK
+624 SAEDDSKRWE
-639 LEFEVRNQQ
+639 LEFEVRNKQ
-648 ADDQENSSFHP
+648 ADDGEEIQLHP
-659 NLEEC
+659 RLNEC
-664 KTLISRI
+664 KELIARL

-686 LPKDLERK
+686 LAKDLEKK
-694 LGKREE
+694 LGKRDE
-700 WDFATLRQLFDA
+700 WDFTTLRQLFDTFA
-712 FSQGRKRRRRSE
+712 QGRKRRRRSE
-724 QHEKNWLRLAGFSMR
+724 QHEKNWLRLAGFALR

-752 QIWSLYQQS
+752 QVWGLYQQN

-774 VFWRRVAGGLS
+774 VFWRRIAGGLS

-812 AAQDMG
+812 AAQEMG

-823 RLSASLENLDV
+823 RLSASLEHLEV

-843 YLSKAMNHNQFE
+843 FLSKAINQNQFE
-855 QAHWWALGRL
+855 QAHWWAMGRL

-871 YGSQHNAIP
+871 YGSQHNVIP
-880 REQIEQWLPKLL
+880 REQAEQWLPKLL
-892 ELNWQ
+892 EQNWL
-897 KEQMIAFAVVMMC
+897 KEPMIAFAAVMIC
-910 RKTGDRLFDVSD
+910 RKTGDRLFDISD
-922 DYREQVRSKLKQSK
+922 DYREQVLTKLKQSK
-936 VPESWIS
+936 VPESWVS

-970 ISS
+970 VHH

>member
-1 MTSPRFLVGIDLGTT
+1 MASPRFLVGIDLGTT
-16 NTVVAFCEITDNLE
+16 NTVVAYCEITDNLE
-30 QSNVTLFDIDQLI
+30 QSEVSLFDIDQLI

-48 VRKPLLPSFRYHPAD
+48 VRKPLLPSFRYHPAV

-68 SDLILPW
+68 SDLTLPW
-75 ESVRTEGDIDNV
+75 DNEPVAGDIHNV

-116 VDRRS
+116 VDRNS
-121 EILPW
+121 DILPW
-126 AGAADVEK
+126 AGAQDVDK
-134 VSPVTASASYL
+134 VSPVIASASYL
-145 NHIRQSWNYRH
+145 NHIRQAWNYRH

-185 AEQAG
+185 AELAG
-190 LGKIVLL
+190 LKKIVLL

-203 CYDWYARHQH
+203 CYDWYARHQQ
-213 TASEELKTLPLILV
+213 TAADELKDLPLILV

-238 LIEAKFD
+238 LIEAKFTN
-245 SDELALDRIG
+245 SDLALDRIG

-265 NLDLALAHLAEQRF
+265 NLDLALAHLAESRF
-279 SQSKKLNAANLTK
+279 NQNKKLTAASLTK

-299 AKENLLSANAPDE
+299 AKENLLSASAPDE

-326 GTKSVQLSKQEV
+326 GTKSIALSKQEV

-345 FFPLSGFEEVPDKR
+345 FFPLSDFSEVPDKR

-379 IAEFLTQHQQVSY
+379 VAEFLTQHQQVSR
-392 AALNRANKLNLE
+392 AALGIEDDK
-404 SNQDLESNQNLESN
+404 QN
-418 QYLENGEGTE
+418 
-428 KPAIPVG
+428 AIPVG

-441 VFNSELVTERI
+441 VFNSDLVTERV
-452 TQLLENWKGTPIT
+452 TTLLSDWRGAPVT

-503 LHLPE
+503 LHLQE

-538 TLGEPVK
+538 TLGEPVR

-550 STHDSFGNTNSG
+550 STHDTLTNNT
-562 SNASIQ
+562 AIQ
-568 NGMMVDVDPDIFAPL
+568 NGVMVDVDPDLFAPL
-583 PPYISTLESEGAT
+583 PPYITTLEGEGAE

-613 TEVGTLKMECV
+613 TEVGTLKMEYV
-624 STEDDSTENDSKRWK
+624 SAEDDSKRWE
-639 LEFEVRNQQ
+639 LEFEVRNKQT
-648 ADDQENSSFHP
+648 DDSEQVKLHP
-659 NLEEC
+659 KLNEC
-664 KTLISRI
+664 KELIARL

-676 KSAEGKEIKT
+676 KSAEGNEIKT
-686 LPKDLERK
+686 LAKDLEKK
-694 LGKREE
+694 LGKRDE
-700 WDFATLRQLFDA
+700 WDFTTLRQLFDTFA
-712 FSQGRKRRRRSE
+712 QGRKRRRRSE
-724 QHEKNWLRLAGFSMR
+724 QHEKNWLRLAGFALR

-752 QIWSLYQQS
+752 QVWGLYQQN

-774 VFWRRVAGGLS
+774 VFWRRIAGGLS

-812 AAQDMG
+812 AAQEMG

-823 RLSASLENLDV
+823 RLSASLEHLEV

-843 YLSKAMNHNQFE
+843 FLSKAINQNQFE
-855 QAHWWALGRL
+855 QAHWWAMGRL

-871 YGSQHNAIP
+871 YGSQHNVIP
-880 REQIEQWLPKLL
+880 REQAEQWLPKLL
-892 ELNWQ
+892 EQNWL
-897 KEQMIAFAVVMMC
+897 KEPMIAFAAVMIC
-910 RKTGDRLFDVSD
+910 RKTGDRLFDISD
-922 DYREQVRSKLKQSK
+922 DYREQVLTKLKQSK
-936 VPESWIS
+936 VPESWVS

-970 ISS
+970 VHH

>member
-1 MTSPRFLVGIDLGTT
+1 MASPRFLVGIDLGTT
-16 NTVVAFCEITDNLE
+16 NTVVAYCEITDNLE
-30 QSNVTLFDIDQLI
+30 QSEVSLFDIDQLI

-48 VRKPLLPSFRYHPAD
+48 VRKPLLPSFRYHPAV

-68 SDLILPW
+68 SDLTLPW
-75 ESVRTEGDIDNV
+75 DNEPVAGDINNV

-116 VDRRS
+116 VDRNS
-121 EILPW
+121 DILPW
-126 AGAADVEK
+126 AGAQDVDK
-134 VSPVTASASYL
+134 VSPVIASASYL
-145 NHIRQSWNYRH
+145 NHIRQAWNYRH

-185 AEQAG
+185 AELAG
-190 LGKIVLL
+190 LKKIVLL

-203 CYDWYARHQH
+203 CYDWYARHQQ
-213 TASEELKTLPLILV
+213 TAANELKDLPLILV

-238 LIEAKFD
+238 LIEASF
-245 SDELALDRIG
+245 SSQDELALDRIG

-265 NLDLALAHLAEQRF
+265 NLDLALAHLAESRF
-279 SQSKKLNAANLTK
+279 NQSKKLTAASLTK

-299 AKENLLSANAPDE
+299 AKENLLSASAPEE

-326 GTKSVQLSKQEV
+326 GTKSIGLSKQEV

-345 FFPLSGFEEVPDKR
+345 FFPLSDFSEVPDKR

-379 IAEFLTQHQQVSY
+379 VAEFLTQHQQVAR
-392 AALNRANKLNLE
+392 AALGIEDDK
-404 SNQDLESNQNLESN
+404 QN
-418 QYLENGEGTE
+418 
-428 KPAIPVG
+428 AIPVG

-441 VFNSELVTERI
+441 VFNSELVTERV
-452 TQLLENWKGTPIT
+452 TTLLSDWRGAPVT

-503 LHLPE
+503 LHLQE

-538 TLGEPVK
+538 TLGEPVR

-550 STHDSFGNTNSG
+550 STHDTLTN
-562 SNASIQ
+562 NIAIQ
-568 NGMMVDVDPDIFAPL
+568 NGVMVDVDPDLFAPL
-583 PPYISTLESEGAT
+583 PPYITTLEGEGAE

-624 STEDDSTENDSKRWK
+624 SAEDDSKRWE
-639 LEFEVRNQQ
+639 LEFEVRNKQT
-648 ADDQENSSFHP
+648 DDSEQVKLHP
-659 NLEEC
+659 KLNEC
-664 KTLISRI
+664 KELIARL

-676 KSAEGKEIKT
+676 KSAESKEIKT
-686 LPKDLERK
+686 LAKDLEKK
-694 LGKREE
+694 LGKRDE
-700 WDFATLRQLFDA
+700 WDFTTLRQLFDTFA
-712 FSQGRKRRRRSE
+712 QGRKRRRRSE
-724 QHEKNWLRLAGFSMR
+724 QHEKNWLRLAGFALR

-752 QIWSLYQQS
+752 QVWGLYQQN

-774 VFWRRVAGGLS
+774 VFWRRIAGGLS

-812 AAQDMG
+812 AAQDIG

-823 RLSASLENLDV
+823 RLSASLEHLEV

-843 YLSKAMNHNQFE
+843 FLSKAINHNQFE
-855 QAHWWALGRL
+855 QAHWWAMGRL

-871 YGSQHNAIP
+871 YGSQHNVVP
-880 REQIEQWLPKLL
+880 REQAEQWLPKLL
-892 ELNWQ
+892 EQNWQ
-897 KEQMIAFAVVMMC
+897 KEPMIAFAAVMIC
-910 RKTGDRLFDVSD
+910 RKTGDRLFDISD
-922 DYREQVRSKLKQSK
+922 DYREQVLAKLKQSK
-936 VPESWIS
+936 VPESWVS

-958 VFGDALPSGLTL
+958 IFGDALPSGLTL
-970 ISS
+970 VNN

>member
-1 MTSPRFLVGIDLGTT
+1 MASPRFLVGIDLGTT

-30 QSNVTLFDIDQLI
+30 HAPVSLFDIDQLI

-48 VRKPLLPSFRYHPAD
+48 VRKPLLPSFRYHPAQ
-63 GQISP
+63 GQVSE
-68 SDLILPW
+68 SDLTLPW
-75 ESVRTEGDIDNV
+75 QNKPVDGDISHV
-87 IVGEWAREL
+87 IIGEWAREL

-121 EILPW
+121 DILPW
-126 AGAADVEK
+126 AGADDVDK
-134 VSPVTASASYL
+134 VSPVIASASYL
-145 NHIRQSWNYRH
+145 NHIRQAWNYRH
-156 PSNKL
+156 PSNPL
-161 EDQDVVVTVPA
+161 EHQDVVVTVPA

-185 AEQAG
+185 AQLAG
-190 LGKIVLL
+190 LNHIVLL

-203 CYDWYARHQH
+203 CYDWYARHQNS
-213 TASEELKTLPLILV
+213 AAEELKSLPLILV

-238 LIEAKFD
+238 LIEAKYTD
-245 SDELALDRIG
+245 DELALDRIG

-279 SQSKKLNAANLTK
+279 SHSKKLNAASLTK

-299 AKENLLSANAPDE
+299 AKENLLSTHAPDE

-326 GTKSVQLSKQEV
+326 GTKSIGLTKQEV

-345 FFPLSGFEEVPDKR
+345 FFPLSDFTHTPDKR

-379 IAEFLTQHQQVSY
+379 VAEFLNQHQQVSY
-392 AALNRANKLNLE
+392 SALAQ
-404 SNQDLESNQNLESN
+404 QDTS
-418 QYLENGEGTE
+418 

-441 VFNSELVTERI
+441 VFNSELVTERV
-452 TQLLENWKGTPIT
+452 TRLLSHWRGEPVT

-488 GAQLKIGGGAARSYF
+488 GAQLKIGGGVARSYF
-503 LHLPE
+503 LHLQE

-533 RRFSL
+533 RRFAL
-538 TLGEPVK
+538 TLGEPVR

-550 STHDSFGNTNSG
+550 TTHDTLSNNT
-562 SNASIQ
+562 AIQ
-568 NGMMVDVDPDIFAPL
+568 NGAMVDIDADLFSPL
-583 PPYISTLESEGAT
+583 PPYISTLEGQGTE

-624 STEDDSTENDSKRWK
+624 NVADDNKRWA
-639 LEFEVRNQQ
+639 LEFEVRNQK
-648 ADDQENSSFHP
+648 ADEIQQQNTHP
-659 NLEEC
+659 RLAEC
-664 KTLISRI
+664 KALISRL

-686 LPKDLERK
+686 LAKDLEK
-694 LGKREE
+694 MLGKRDE
-700 WDFATLRQLFDA
+700 WDFTTLRQIFDVFA
-712 FSQGRKRRRRSE
+712 LGRKRRRRSE
-724 QHEKNWLRLAGFSMR
+724 AHEKNWLRLAGFSLR
-739 PGFGDPTDSWRIE
+739 PGFGDATDSWRIE
-752 QIWSLYQQS
+752 QVWGLYQQG
-761 IQFKNHQGWTDWW
+761 IQFKNHQGWSDWW
-774 VFWRRVAGGLS
+774 VFWRRIAGGLN

-812 AAQDMG
+812 AAQEMG
-818 YESMV
+818 YESML
-823 RLSASLENLDV
+823 RLAASLEHLDV
-834 EDKVLLATW
+834 EDKTLLASW
-843 YLSKAMNHNQFE
+843 CLSKALNHNQFE

-865 ASRTPL
+865 AARTPL
-871 YGSQHNAIP
+871 YGSQHNVIA
-880 REQIEQWLPKLL
+880 REQAEQWLPKLL
-892 ELNWQ
+892 EQNWQ
-897 KEQMIAFAVVMMC
+897 KEPMIAFASVMMC
-910 RKTGDRLFDVSD
+910 RKTGDRLFDISD
-922 DYREQVRSKLKQSK
+922 DFRQQVVDKLKQSK
-936 VPESWIS
+936 VPQSWLS
-943 LVEEVKELSESESKR
+943 LVEEVKELSASESKR

-970 ISS
+970 VNH

>member
-1 MTSPRFLVGIDLGTT
+1 MASPRFLVGIDLGTT
-16 NTVVAFCEITDNLE
+16 NTVVAYCEITDNLE
-30 QSNVTLFDIDQLI
+30 QSEVSLFDIDQLI

-48 VRKPLLPSFRYHPAD
+48 VRKPLLPSFRYHPAV

-68 SDLILPW
+68 SDLTLPW
-75 ESVRTEGDIDNV
+75 ENEPVSGDISNV

-116 VDRRS
+116 VDRS
-121 EILPW
+121 SDILPW
-126 AGAADVEK
+126 AGAQDVDK
-134 VSPVTASASYL
+134 VSPVIASASYL
-145 NHIRQSWNYRH
+145 NHIRQAWNYRH

-185 AEQAG
+185 AQLAG
-190 LGKIVLL
+190 LKKIVLL

-203 CYDWYARHQH
+203 CYDWYARHQQ
-213 TASEELKTLPLILV
+213 TAADELKELPLILV

-238 LIEAKFD
+238 LIEASF
-245 SDELALDRIG
+245 SSQNELALDRIG

-265 NLDLALAHLAEQRF
+265 NLDLALAHLAESRF
-279 SQSKKLNAANLTK
+279 NQSKKLTAASLTK

-299 AKENLLSANAPDE
+299 AKENLLSASAPEE

-326 GTKSVQLSKQEV
+326 GTKSIGLSKQEV

-345 FFPLSGFEEVPDKR
+345 FFPLSDFSEVPDKR

-379 IAEFLTQHQQVSY
+379 VAEFLTQHQQVAR
-392 AALNRANKLNLE
+392 AALGIEDDK
-404 SNQDLESNQNLESN
+404 QN
-418 QYLENGEGTE
+418 
-428 KPAIPVG
+428 AIPVG

-441 VFNSELVTERI
+441 VFNSELVTERV
-452 TQLLENWKGTPIT
+452 TTLLSGWRGTPVT

-503 LHLPE
+503 LHLQE

-538 TLGEPVK
+538 TLGEPVR

-550 STHDSFGNTNSG
+550 STHDTLTNNT
-562 SNASIQ
+562 AIQ
-568 NGMMVDVDPDIFAPL
+568 NGVMVDVDPDLFAPL
-583 PPYISTLESEGAT
+583 PPYITTLEGEGAE

-624 STEDDSTENDSKRWK
+624 SAEDDSKRWE
-639 LEFEVRNQQ
+639 LEFEVRNKQT
-648 ADDQENSSFHP
+648 DDSEQVKLHP
-659 NLEEC
+659 KLNEC
-664 KTLISRI
+664 KELIARL

-676 KSAEGKEIKT
+676 KSAESKEIKT
-686 LPKDLERK
+686 LAKDLEKK
-694 LGKREE
+694 LGKRDE
-700 WDFATLRQLFDA
+700 WDFTTLRQLFDTFA
-712 FSQGRKRRRRSE
+712 QGRKRRRRSE
-724 QHEKNWLRLAGFSMR
+724 QHEKNWLRLAGFALR

-752 QIWSLYQQS
+752 QVWGLYQQN

-774 VFWRRVAGGLS
+774 VFWRRIAGGLS

-823 RLSASLENLDV
+823 RLSASLEHLEV

-843 YLSKAMNHNQFE
+843 FLSKAINHNQFE
-855 QAHWWALGRL
+855 QAHWWAMGRL

-871 YGSQHNAIP
+871 YGSQHNVVP
-880 REQIEQWLPKLL
+880 REQAEQWLPKLL
-892 ELNWQ
+892 EQNWQ
-897 KEQMIAFAVVMMC
+897 KEPMIAFAAVMIC
-910 RKTGDRLFDVSD
+910 RKTGDRLFDISD
-922 DYREQVRSKLKQSK
+922 DYREQVLAKLKQSK
-936 VPESWIS
+936 VPESWVS

-958 VFGDALPSGLTL
+958 IFGDALPSGLTL
-970 ISS
+970 VNN

>member
-1 MTSPRFLVGIDLGTT
+1 MASPRFLVGIDLGTT
-16 NTVVAFCEITDNLE
+16 NTVVAFCEITDDLQN
-30 QSNVTLFDIDQLI
+30 SAVSLFEIDQLI

-48 VRKPLLPSFRYHPAD
+48 VRKPLLPSFRYHPAA
-63 GQISP
+63 GQVSP
-68 SDLILPW
+68 SDLTLPW
-75 ESVRTEGDIDNV
+75 DNEPVAGDISQV
-87 IVGEWAREL
+87 IVGEWAQEL

-116 VDRRS
+116 VARS
-121 EILPW
+121 SDILPW
-126 AGAADVEK
+126 AGAADVDK
-134 VSPVTASASYL
+134 VSPVIASASYL
-145 NHIRQSWNYRH
+145 NHIRLAWNYRN

-161 EDQDVVVTVPA
+161 EDQEVVVTVPA

-185 AEQAG
+185 AQLAG
-190 LGKIVLL
+190 LNKIVLL

-203 CYDWYARHQH
+203 CYDWYARHQQS
-213 TASEELKTLPLILV
+213 AAEELKDLPLILV

-245 SDELALDRIG
+245 QGELSLDRIG
-255 VGEHLMLGGD
+255 VGDHLMLGGD
-265 NLDLALAHLAEQRF
+265 NLDLALAHLTEQRF
-279 SQSKKLNAANLTK
+279 NQSKKLNAASLTK

-299 AKENLLSANAPDE
+299 AKENLLSTDAPEE

-326 GTKSVQLSKQEV
+326 GTKSIGLSKQEV

-345 FFPLSGFEEVPDKR
+345 FFPLSDFTDTPDKR

-379 IAEFLTQHQQVSY
+379 VAEFLSQHQQVSM
-392 AALNRANKLNLE
+392 AALKQGDPN
-404 SNQDLESNQNLESN
+404 
-418 QYLENGEGTE
+418 

-435 LLLNGG
+435 ILLNGG
-441 VFNSELVTERI
+441 VFNSDLVTQRV
-452 TQLLENWKGTPIT
+452 TQMLGNWRGEDIT

-481 AFGKARR
+481 AFSKARR

-503 LHLPE
+503 LHLQE
-508 KNKMGKALCLLAKGT
+508 KNKMGKALCLLSKGT

-538 TLGEPVK
+538 TLGEPVR

-550 STHDSFGNTNSG
+550 TTHDTLSNNT
-562 SNASIQ
+562 AIQ
-568 NGMMVDVDPDIFAPL
+568 NGVMVDIDPDLFAPL
-583 PPYISTLESEGAT
+583 PPYISTLEGEGIE

-624 STEDDSTENDSKRWK
+624 HVEDDTKRWE

-648 ADDQENSSFHP
+648 AEEQVEESLHP
-659 NLEEC
+659 RLPEC
-664 KTLISRI
+664 KELISRI

-676 KSAEGKEIKT
+676 KSADSKEIKT
-686 LPKDLERK
+686 LAKELERK
-694 LGKREE
+694 LGKRDE
-700 WDFATLRQLFDA
+700 WDFTTLRQLFDA
-712 FSQGRKRRRRSE
+712 FALGRKRRRRSE
-724 QHEKNWLRLAGFSMR
+724 PHEKNWLRLAGFSLR
-739 PGFGDPTDSWRIE
+739 PGFGDATDSWRIE
-752 QIWSLYQQS
+752 QVWGLYQQG

-774 VFWRRVAGGLS
+774 VFWRRIAGGLN
-785 QEQQETI
+785 QEQQESI

-823 RLSASLENLDV
+823 RLAASLEHLEV
-834 EDKVLLATW
+834 EDKVLLASW
-843 YLSKAMNHNQFE
+843 CLSKAINHNQFE

-871 YGSQHNAIP
+871 YGSQHSVIP
-880 REQIEQWLPKLL
+880 REQAEQWLPKLL
-892 ELNWQ
+892 EQNWQ
-897 KEQMIAFAVVMMC
+897 KEPMIAFAAVMIC
-910 RKTGDRLFDVSD
+910 RKTGDRLFDISD
-922 DYREQVRSKLKQSK
+922 DFRNQVLAKLKQSK
-936 VPESWIS
+936 VPESWVS

-970 ISS
+970 VNQ

>member
-1 MTSPRFLVGIDLGTT
+1 MASPRFLVGIDLGTT
-16 NTVVAFCEITDNLE
+16 NTVVAYCEITDNLE
-30 QSNVTLFDIDQLI
+30 QSEVSLFDIDQLI

-48 VRKPLLPSFRYHPAD
+48 VRKPLLPSFRYHPAV

-68 SDLILPW
+68 SDLTLPW
-75 ESVRTEGDIDNV
+75 ENEPVSDDISNV

-116 VDRRS
+116 VDRS
-121 EILPW
+121 SDILPW
-126 AGAADVEK
+126 AGAQDVDK
-134 VSPVTASASYL
+134 VSPVIASASYL
-145 NHIRQSWNYRH
+145 NHIRQAWNYRH

-185 AEQAG
+185 AELAG
-190 LGKIVLL
+190 LKKIVLL

-203 CYDWYARHQH
+203 CYDWYARHQQ
-213 TASEELKTLPLILV
+213 TAADELKELPLILV

-238 LIEAKFD
+238 LIEASF
-245 SDELALDRIG
+245 SSQDELALDRIG

-265 NLDLALAHLAEQRF
+265 NLDLALAHLAESRF
-279 SQSKKLNAANLTK
+279 NQSKKLTAASLTK

-299 AKENLLSANAPDE
+299 AKENLLSASAPEE

-326 GTKSVQLSKQEV
+326 GTKSIGLSKQEV

-345 FFPLSGFEEVPDKR
+345 FFPLSDFSEVPDKR

-379 IAEFLTQHQQVSY
+379 VAEFLTQHQQVAR
-392 AALNRANKLNLE
+392 AALGIEDDK
-404 SNQDLESNQNLESN
+404 QN
-418 QYLENGEGTE
+418 
-428 KPAIPVG
+428 AIPVG

-441 VFNSELVTERI
+441 VFNSELVTERV
-452 TQLLENWKGTPIT
+452 TTLLSDWRGAPVT

-503 LHLPE
+503 LHLQE

-538 TLGEPVK
+538 TLGEPVR

-550 STHDSFGNTNSG
+550 STHDTLTNNT
-562 SNASIQ
+562 AIQ
-568 NGMMVDVDPDIFAPL
+568 NGVMVDVDPDLFAPL
-583 PPYISTLESEGAT
+583 PPYITTLEGEGAE

-624 STEDDSTENDSKRWK
+624 SAEDDSKRWE
-639 LEFEVRNQQ
+639 LEFEVRNKQT
-648 ADDQENSSFHP
+648 DDSEQVKLHP
-659 NLEEC
+659 KLNEC
-664 KTLISRI
+664 KELIARL

-676 KSAEGKEIKT
+676 KSAESKEIKT
-686 LPKDLERK
+686 LAKDLEKK
-694 LGKREE
+694 LGKRDE
-700 WDFATLRQLFDA
+700 WDFTTLRQLFDTFA
-712 FSQGRKRRRRSE
+712 QGRKRRRRSE
-724 QHEKNWLRLAGFSMR
+724 QHEKNWLRLAGFALR

-752 QIWSLYQQS
+752 QVWGLYQQN

-774 VFWRRVAGGLS
+774 VFWRRIAGGLS

-823 RLSASLENLDV
+823 RLSASLEHLEV

-843 YLSKAMNHNQFE
+843 FLSKAINHNQFE
-855 QAHWWALGRL
+855 QAHWWAMGRL

-871 YGSQHNAIP
+871 YGSQHNVVP
-880 REQIEQWLPKLL
+880 REQAEQWLPKLL
-892 ELNWQ
+892 EQNWQ
-897 KEQMIAFAVVMMC
+897 KEPMIAFAAVMIC
-910 RKTGDRLFDVSD
+910 RKTGDRLFDISD
-922 DYREQVRSKLKQSK
+922 DYREQVLAKLKQSK
-936 VPESWIS
+936 VPESWVS

-958 VFGDALPSGLTL
+958 IFGDALPSGLTL
-970 ISS
+970 VNN

>member
-1 MTSPRFLVGIDLGTT
+1 MASPRFLVGIDLGTT
-16 NTVVAFCEITDNLE
+16 NTVVAYCEITDNLE
-30 QSNVTLFDIDQLI
+30 QSEVSLFDIDQLI

-48 VRKPLLPSFRYHPAD
+48 VRKPLLPSFRYHPAV

-68 SDLILPW
+68 SDLTLPW
-75 ESVRTEGDIDNV
+75 ENESVSGDISNV

-116 VDRRS
+116 VDRS
-121 EILPW
+121 SDILPW
-126 AGAADVEK
+126 AGAQDVDK
-134 VSPVTASASYL
+134 VSPVIASASYL
-145 NHIRQSWNYRH
+145 NHIRQAWNYRH

-185 AEQAG
+185 AELAG
-190 LGKIVLL
+190 LKKIVLL

-203 CYDWYARHQH
+203 CYDWYARHQQ
-213 TASEELKTLPLILV
+213 TAADELKELPLILV

-238 LIEAKFD
+238 LIEAKYHN
-245 SDELALDRIG
+245 DELALDRIG

-265 NLDLALAHLAEQRF
+265 NLDLALAHLAESRF
-279 SQSKKLNAANLTK
+279 NQSKKLTAASLTK

-299 AKENLLSANAPDE
+299 AKEDLLSVSAPDE

-326 GTKSVQLSKQEV
+326 GTKSIGLSKQEV

-345 FFPLSGFEEVPDKR
+345 FFPLSDFSEVPDKR
-359 RSAVVEFGL
+359 RSAMVEFGL

-379 IAEFLTQHQQVSY
+379 VAEFLNQHQQVSY
-392 AALNRANKLNLE
+392 SALGQE
-404 SNQDLESNQNLESN
+404 VTS
-418 QYLENGEGTE
+418 T
-428 KPAIPVG
+428 PAVPVG

-441 VFNSELVTERI
+441 VFNSELVTERV
-452 TQLLENWKGTPIT
+452 TTLLGNWRGAPVT

-503 LHLPE
+503 LHLQE

-523 EEGHEIRLSG
+523 DEGHEIRLSG

-538 TLGEPVK
+538 TLGEPVR

-550 STHDSFGNTNSG
+550 STHDTLTHNTE
-562 SNASIQ
+562 IQ
-568 NGMMVDVDPDIFAPL
+568 NGVMVEVDPDIFSPL
-583 PPYISTLESEGAT
+583 PPYISTLESEGT
-596 LQANQKERV
+596 DLQANQKERV

-624 STEDDSTENDSKRWK
+624 SVEDDNKRWE

-648 ADDQENSSFHP
+648 ADETEQEQLHP
-659 NLEEC
+659 RLTESKE
-664 KTLISRI
+664 LISRL

-676 KSAEGKEIKT
+676 KSADAKEIKT
-686 LPKDLERK
+686 LAKDLERK
-694 LGKREE
+694 LGKRDD
-700 WDFATLRQLFDA
+700 WDFTTLRHLFDA
-712 FSQGRKRRRRSE
+712 FAQGRKRRRRSE
-724 QHEKNWLRLAGFSMR
+724 AHEKNWLRLAGFSLR
-739 PGFGDPTDSWRIE
+739 PGFGDATDSWRIE
-752 QIWSLYQQS
+752 QVWGLYQQG

-774 VFWRRVAGGLS
+774 VFWRRIAGGLS
-785 QEQQETI
+785 QEQQETL

-823 RLSASLENLDV
+823 RLSASLEHLEV
-834 EDKVLLATW
+834 EDKVLLASW
-843 YLSKAMNHNQFE
+843 FLSKAINHNQFE

-871 YGSQHNAIP
+871 YGSQHSVIP
-880 REQIEQWLPKLL
+880 REQAEQWLPKLL
-892 ELNWQ
+892 EQNWL
-897 KEQMIAFAVVMMC
+897 KEPMIAFAAVMIC
-910 RKTGDRLFDVSD
+910 RKTGDRLFDISD
-922 DYREQVRSKLKQSK
+922 DYREQVLTKLKQSK
-936 VPESWIS
+936 VPESWVS

-970 ISS
+970 VHN

>member
-1 MTSPRFLVGIDLGTT
+1 MASPRFLVGIDLGTT
-16 NTVVAFCEITDNLE
+16 NTVVAYCEITDDLQ
-30 QSNVTLFDIDQLI
+30 QSNVSLFEIDQLI

-48 VRKPLLPSFRYHPAD
+48 VRKPLLPSFRYHPAA

-68 SDLILPW
+68 SDLTLPW
-75 ESVRTEGDIDNV
+75 EHQPVSGDIHHV

-116 VDRRS
+116 VDRS
-121 EILPW
+121 SDILPW
-126 AGAADVEK
+126 AGAADVDK
-134 VSPVTASASYL
+134 VSPVVASASYL
-145 NHIRQSWNYRH
+145 NHIRQAWNYRN

-185 AEQAG
+185 AELAG
-190 LGKIVLL
+190 LKKIVLL

-203 CYDWYARHQH
+203 CYDWYARHQQ
-213 TASEELKTLPLILV
+213 TATEELQQLPLILV

-238 LIEAKFD
+238 LIEAKFND
-245 SDELALDRIG
+245 DDLALDRIG

-265 NLDLALAHLAEQRF
+265 NLDLALAHLAESRF
-279 SQSKKLNAANLTK
+279 NQSKKLNAASLTK

-299 AKENLLSANAPDE
+299 AKESLLSSDAPEE

-326 GTKSVQLSKQEV
+326 GTKSIGLSKEEV

-345 FFPLSGFEEVPDKR
+345 FFPLSDFSDTPDKR

-379 IAEFLTQHQQVSY
+379 VAEFLNLHQQVSY
-392 AALNRANKLNLE
+392 SALNQE
-404 SNQDLESNQNLESN
+404 D
-418 QYLENGEGTE
+418 TT

-441 VFNSELVTERI
+441 VFNSDLVTSRI
-452 TQLLENWKGTPIT
+452 TRLLGNWRGAPVT

-503 LHLPE
+503 LHLQE

-538 TLGEPVK
+538 TLGEPVR

-550 STHDSFGNTNSG
+550 STHDTLTQNT
-562 SNASIQ
+562 AIQ
-568 NGMMVDVDPDIFAPL
+568 NGVMVDVDPDIFAPL
-583 PPYISTLESEGAT
+583 PPYISTLEGEGIE

-624 STEDDSTENDSKRWK
+624 SVEDENKRWA
-639 LEFEVRNQQ
+639 LEFEVRNQK
-648 ADDQENSSFHP
+648 ADDAEQEQLHP
-659 NLEEC
+659 RLVEC
-664 KTLISRI
+664 KELITRI

-676 KSAEGKEIKT
+676 KSADSKEIKT
-686 LPKDLERK
+686 LAKDLEKK
-694 LGKREE
+694 LGKRDE
-700 WDFATLRQLFDA
+700 WDFTTLRHLFDSFA
-712 FSQGRKRRRRSE
+712 QGRKRRRRSE
-724 QHEKNWLRLAGFSMR
+724 PHEKNWLRLAGFSLR
-739 PGFGDPTDSWRIE
+739 PGFGDPTDSWRVE
-752 QIWSLYQQS
+752 QVWGLYQQG

-774 VFWRRVAGGLS
+774 VFWRRIAGGLN

-812 AAQDMG
+812 AAQEMG

-823 RLSASLENLDV
+823 RLAASLEHLEV
-834 EDKVLLATW
+834 EDKILLANW
-843 YLSKAMNHNQFE
+843 FLNKALNHNQFE
-855 QAHWWALGRL
+855 QAHWWAMGRL
-865 ASRTPL
+865 AARTPL
-871 YGSQHNAIP
+871 YGSQHNVIP
-880 REQIEQWLPKLL
+880 REQAEQWLPKLL
-892 ELNWQ
+892 DRNWQ
-897 KEQMIAFAVVMMC
+897 KEPMIAFAAVMIC
-910 RKTGDRLFDVSD
+910 RKTGDRLFDISD
-922 DYREQVRSKLKQSK
+922 DFRAQVLAKLKQSK
-936 VPESWIS
+936 VPESWVS
-943 LVEEVKELSESESKR
+943 LVEEIKELSESESKR
-958 VFGDALPSGLTL
+958 VFGDALPSGLSL
-970 ISS
+970 VSH

>member
-1 MTSPRFLVGIDLGTT
+1 MASPRFLVGIDLGTT
-16 NTVVAFCEITDNLE
+16 NTVVAYCEITDNLE
-30 QSNVTLFDIDQLI
+30 QSEVSLFDIDQLI

-48 VRKPLLPSFRYHPAD
+48 VRKPLLPSFRYHPAV

-68 SDLILPW
+68 SDLTLPW
-75 ESVRTEGDIDNV
+75 GNEPVSGDISNV

-116 VDRRS
+116 VDRS
-121 EILPW
+121 SDILPW
-126 AGAADVEK
+126 AGAQDVDK
-134 VSPVTASASYL
+134 VSPVIASASYL
-145 NHIRQSWNYRH
+145 NHIRQAWNYRH

-185 AEQAG
+185 AELAG
-190 LGKIVLL
+190 LKKIVLL

-203 CYDWYARHQH
+203 CYDWYARHQQ
-213 TASEELKTLPLILV
+213 TAANELKELPLILV

-238 LIEAKFD
+238 LIEAKYHN
-245 SDELALDRIG
+245 DELALDRIG

-265 NLDLALAHLAEQRF
+265 NLDLALAHLAESRF
-279 SQSKKLNAANLTK
+279 NQSKKLTAASLTK

-299 AKENLLSANAPDE
+299 AKEDLLSVSAPDE

-326 GTKSVQLSKQEV
+326 GTKSIGLSKQEV

-345 FFPLSGFEEVPDKR
+345 FFPLSDFSEVPDKR
-359 RSAVVEFGL
+359 RSAMVEFGL

-379 IAEFLTQHQQVSY
+379 VAEFLNQHQQVSY
-392 AALNRANKLNLE
+392 SALGQE
-404 SNQDLESNQNLESN
+404 DTS
-418 QYLENGEGTE
+418 T
-428 KPAIPVG
+428 PAVPVG

-441 VFNSELVTERI
+441 VFNSELVTERV
-452 TQLLENWKGTPIT
+452 TTLLGNWRGAPVT

-503 LHLPE
+503 LHLQE

-523 EEGHEIRLSG
+523 DEGHEIRLSG

-538 TLGEPVK
+538 TLGEPVR

-550 STHDSFGNTNSG
+550 STHDTLTHNTE
-562 SNASIQ
+562 IQ
-568 NGMMVDVDPDIFAPL
+568 NGVMVEVDPDIFSPL
-583 PPYISTLESEGAT
+583 PPYISTLESEGT
-596 LQANQKERV
+596 DLQANQKERV

-624 STEDDSTENDSKRWK
+624 SVENDNKRWE
-639 LEFEVRNQQ
+639 LEFEVRNQK
-648 ADDQENSSFHP
+648 ADETEQEQLHP
-659 NLEEC
+659 RLTESKE
-664 KTLISRI
+664 LISRL

-676 KSAEGKEIKT
+676 KSADAKEIKT
-686 LPKDLERK
+686 LAKDLERK
-694 LGKREE
+694 LGKRDD
-700 WDFATLRQLFDA
+700 WDFTTLRHLFDA
-712 FSQGRKRRRRSE
+712 FAQGRKRRRRSE
-724 QHEKNWLRLAGFSMR
+724 AHEKNWLRLAGFSLR
-739 PGFGDPTDSWRIE
+739 PGFGDTTDSWRIE
-752 QIWSLYQQS
+752 QVWGLYQQG

-774 VFWRRVAGGLS
+774 VFWRRIAGGLS
-785 QEQQETI
+785 QEQQETL

-823 RLSASLENLDV
+823 RLSASLEHLEV
-834 EDKVLLATW
+834 EDKVLLASW
-843 YLSKAMNHNQFE
+843 FLSKAINHNQFE

-871 YGSQHNAIP
+871 YGSQHSVIP
-880 REQIEQWLPKLL
+880 REQAEQWLPKLL
-892 ELNWQ
+892 EQNWL
-897 KEQMIAFAVVMMC
+897 KEPMIAFAAVMIC
-910 RKTGDRLFDVSD
+910 RKTGDRLFDISD
-922 DYREQVRSKLKQSK
+922 DYREQVLTKLKQSK
-936 VPESWIS
+936 VPESWVS

-970 ISS
+970 VHN

>member
-1 MTSPRFLVGIDLGTT
+1 MASPRFLVGIDLGTT
-16 NTVVAFCEITDNLE
+16 NTVVAYCEINDDL
-30 QSNVTLFDIDQLI
+30 QHSPVSLFEIDQLI

-48 VRKPLLPSFRYHPAD
+48 VRKPLLPSFRYHPAK
-63 GQISP
+63 GQISD
-68 SDLILPW
+68 SDLVLPW
-75 ESVRTEGDIDNV
+75 EHSPVSGEIGHV

-96 GAKVEGRQVSSAKSW
+96 GTKVEGRQVSSAKSW

-116 VDRRS
+116 VDRHS
-121 EILPW
+121 DILPW
-126 AGAADVEK
+126 AGAADVDK
-134 VSPVTASASYL
+134 VSPVIASASYL
-145 NHIRQSWNYRH
+145 NHIRQAWNYRN

-185 AEQAG
+185 ASLAG
-190 LGKIVLL
+190 LNKIVLL

-203 CYDWYARHQH
+203 CYDWYARHQQ
-213 TASEELKTLPLILV
+213 TAADELKQLPLILV

-238 LIEAKFD
+238 LIEAKFTNE
-245 SDELALDRIG
+245 ELALNRIG

-279 SQSKKLNAANLTK
+279 NQNKKLNAASLTK

-299 AKENLLSANAPDE
+299 AKEDLLSSHAPEE

-326 GTKSVQLSKQEV
+326 GTKSIGLTKHEV

-345 FFPLSGFEEVPDKR
+345 FFPLSDFEQTPDKR

-379 IAEFLTQHQQVSY
+379 IAEFLTQHQQVSK
-392 AALNRANKLNLE
+392 AALTTIE
-404 SNQDLESNQNLESN
+404 EPSNQA
-418 QYLENGEGTE
+418 
-428 KPAIPVG
+428 AIPVG
-435 LLLNGG
+435 VLLNGG
-441 VFNSELVTERI
+441 VFNSDLVTERI
-452 TQLLENWKGTPIT
+452 TTLLGNWKGSPVS

-503 LHLPE
+503 LHLQE

-523 EEGHEIRLSG
+523 DEGNEIRLNG

-538 TLGEPVK
+538 TLGEPVR

-550 STHDSFGNTNSG
+550 STHDTLSNNTD
-562 SNASIQ
+562 IQ
-568 NGMMVDVDPDIFAPL
+568 NGVMVDVDPDLFSPL
-583 PPYISTLESEGAT
+583 PPYISTLDGSENT
-596 LQANQKERV
+596 VLQANQKERV

-624 STEDDSTENDSKRWK
+624 SVDNDVQRWQ

-648 ADDQENSSFHP
+648 ADSDEQAELHP
-659 NLEEC
+659 RLNEC
-664 KTLISRI
+664 KELISRL

-676 KSAEGKEIKT
+676 KSADNKEIKT
-686 LPKDLERK
+686 LTKDLEKR
-694 LGKREE
+694 LGKRDE
-700 WDFATLRQLFDA
+700 WDFTTLRHLFDT
-712 FSQGRKRRRRSE
+712 FSLGRKRRRRSE
-724 QHEKNWLRLAGFSMR
+724 QHEKNWLRLAGFAMR
-739 PGFGDPTDSWRIE
+739 PGFGDPTDSWRME
-752 QIWSLYQQS
+752 QVWGLYQQS
-761 IQFKNHQGWTDWW
+761 IQFQNHQGWTDWW

-785 QEQQETI
+785 QEQQEDI

-798 YLHPGAM
+798 YLHPGAA
-805 KNPQSAK
+805 KNPKSAK
-812 AAQDMG
+812 DAQDKG
-818 YESMV
+818 YEAMV
-823 RLSASLENLDV
+823 RLSASLEHLEV
-834 EDKVLLATW
+834 EDKVLLSTW
-843 YLSKAMNHNQFE
+843 FLSKAMNHNQFE

-871 YGSQHNAIP
+871 YGSQHSVIP
-880 REQIEQWLPKLL
+880 REQVEQWLPKLL
-892 ELNWQ
+892 EQNWI
-897 KEQMIAFAVVMMC
+897 KEPMIAFAAVMIC
-910 RKTGDRLFDVSD
+910 RKTGDRLFDISD
-922 DYREQVRSKLKQSK
+922 DYREQVLAKLKQSK
-936 VPESWIS
+936 VPDSWFS
-943 LVEEVKELSESESKR
+943 LVEEVKELSDSESKR
-958 VFGDALPSGLTL
+958 IFGDALPSGLSL
-970 ISS
+970 INH

>member
-1 MTSPRFLVGIDLGTT
+1 MASPRFLVGIDLGTT
-16 NTVVAFCEITDNLE
+16 NTVVAYCEITDNLE
-30 QSNVTLFDIDQLI
+30 QSEVSLFDIDQLI

-48 VRKPLLPSFRYHPAD
+48 VRKPLLPSFRYHPAV

-68 SDLILPW
+68 SDLTLPW
-75 ESVRTEGDIDNV
+75 ENEPVSGDISNV

-116 VDRRS
+116 VDRS
-121 EILPW
+121 SDILPW
-126 AGAADVEK
+126 AGAQDVDK
-134 VSPVTASASYL
+134 VSPVIASASYL
-145 NHIRQSWNYRH
+145 NHIRQAWNYRH

-161 EDQDVVVTVPA
+161 EEQDVVVTVPA

-185 AEQAG
+185 AELAG
-190 LGKIVLL
+190 LKKIVLL

-203 CYDWYARHQH
+203 CYDWYARHQQ
-213 TASEELKTLPLILV
+213 TAADELKELPLILV

-238 LIEAKFD
+238 LIEASF
-245 SDELALDRIG
+245 SSQDELALDRIG

-265 NLDLALAHLAEQRF
+265 NLDLALAHLAESRF
-279 SQSKKLNAANLTK
+279 NQSKKLTAASLTK

-299 AKENLLSANAPDE
+299 AKENLLSASAPEE

-326 GTKSVQLSKQEV
+326 GTKSIGLSKQEV

-345 FFPLSGFEEVPDKR
+345 FFPLSDFSEVPDKR

-379 IAEFLTQHQQVSY
+379 VAEFLTQHQQVAR
-392 AALNRANKLNLE
+392 AALGIEDDK
-404 SNQDLESNQNLESN
+404 QN
-418 QYLENGEGTE
+418 
-428 KPAIPVG
+428 AIPVG

-441 VFNSELVTERI
+441 VFNSELVTERV
-452 TQLLENWKGTPIT
+452 TTLLSDWRGAPVT

-503 LHLPE
+503 LHLQE

-538 TLGEPVK
+538 TLGEPVR

-550 STHDSFGNTNSG
+550 STHDTLTNNT
-562 SNASIQ
+562 AIQ
-568 NGMMVDVDPDIFAPL
+568 NGVMVDVDPDLFAPL
-583 PPYISTLESEGAT
+583 PPYITTLEGEGAE

-624 STEDDSTENDSKRWK
+624 SAEDDSKRWE
-639 LEFEVRNQQ
+639 LEFEVRNKQT
-648 ADDQENSSFHP
+648 DDSEQVKLHP
-659 NLEEC
+659 KLNEC
-664 KTLISRI
+664 KELIARL

-676 KSAEGKEIKT
+676 KSAESKEIKT
-686 LPKDLERK
+686 LAKDLEKK
-694 LGKREE
+694 LGKRDE
-700 WDFATLRQLFDA
+700 WDFTTLRQLFDTFA
-712 FSQGRKRRRRSE
+712 QGRKRRRRSE
-724 QHEKNWLRLAGFSMR
+724 QHEKNWLRLAGFALR

-752 QIWSLYQQS
+752 QVWGLYQQN

-774 VFWRRVAGGLS
+774 VFWRRIAGGLS

-823 RLSASLENLDV
+823 RLAASLEHLEV

-843 YLSKAMNHNQFE
+843 FLSKAINQNQFE
-855 QAHWWALGRL
+855 QAHWWAMGRL

-871 YGSQHNAIP
+871 YGSQHNVIP
-880 REQIEQWLPKLL
+880 REQAEQWLPKLL
-892 ELNWQ
+892 EQNWQ
-897 KEQMIAFAVVMMC
+897 KEPMIAFAAVMIC
-910 RKTGDRLFDVSD
+910 RKTGDRLFDISD
-922 DYREQVRSKLKQSK
+922 DYREQVLTKLKQSK
-936 VPESWIS
+936 VPESWVS

-958 VFGDALPSGLTL
+958 IFGDALPSGLTL
-970 ISS
+970 VNN

>member
-1 MTSPRFLVGIDLGTT
+1 MASPRFLVGIDLGTT
-16 NTVVAFCEITDNLE
+16 NTVVAYCEITDNLE
-30 QSNVTLFDIDQLI
+30 QSEVSLFDIGQLI

-48 VRKPLLPSFRYHPAD
+48 VRKPLLPSFRYHPAV

-68 SDLILPW
+68 SDLTLPW
-75 ESVRTEGDIDNV
+75 DNEPVAGDINNV

-116 VDRRS
+116 VDRNS
-121 EILPW
+121 DILPW
-126 AGAADVEK
+126 AGAQDVDK
-134 VSPVTASASYL
+134 VSPVIASASYL
-145 NHIRQSWNYRH
+145 NHIRQAWNYRH

-185 AEQAG
+185 AELAG
-190 LGKIVLL
+190 LKKIVLL

-203 CYDWYARHQH
+203 CYDWYARHQQ
-213 TASEELKTLPLILV
+213 TAANELKDLPLILV

-238 LIEAKFD
+238 LIEAKFTHD
-245 SDELALDRIG
+245 DLALDRIG

-265 NLDLALAHLAEQRF
+265 NLDLALAHLAESRF
-279 SQSKKLNAANLTK
+279 SQNKKLTAASLTK

-299 AKENLLSANAPDE
+299 AKENLLSTSAPNE

-326 GTKSVQLSKQEV
+326 GTKSIALSKQEV

-345 FFPLSGFEEVPDKR
+345 FFPLSDFSEVPDKR

-379 IAEFLTQHQQVSY
+379 VAEFLTQHQQVSR
-392 AALNRANKLNLE
+392 AALGIEDDK
-404 SNQDLESNQNLESN
+404 QN
-418 QYLENGEGTE
+418 
-428 KPAIPVG
+428 AIPVG

-441 VFNSELVTERI
+441 VFNSDLVTERV
-452 TQLLENWKGTPIT
+452 TTLLSDWRGAPVT

-503 LHLPE
+503 LHLQE

-538 TLGEPVK
+538 TLGEPVR

-550 STHDSFGNTNSG
+550 STHDTLTNNT
-562 SNASIQ
+562 AIQ
-568 NGMMVDVDPDIFAPL
+568 NGVMVDVDPDLFAPL
-583 PPYISTLESEGAT
+583 PPYITTLEGEGAE

-624 STEDDSTENDSKRWK
+624 SAEDDSKRWE
-639 LEFEVRNQQ
+639 LEFEVRNKQT
-648 ADDQENSSFHP
+648 DDSEQVKLHP
-659 NLEEC
+659 KLNEC
-664 KTLISRI
+664 KELIARL

-676 KSAEGKEIKT
+676 KSAEGNEIKT
-686 LPKDLERK
+686 LAKDLEKK
-694 LGKREE
+694 LGKRDE
-700 WDFATLRQLFDA
+700 WDFTTLRQLFDTFA
-712 FSQGRKRRRRSE
+712 QGRKRRRRSE
-724 QHEKNWLRLAGFSMR
+724 QHEKNWLRLAGFALR

-752 QIWSLYQQS
+752 QVWGLYQQN

-774 VFWRRVAGGLS
+774 VFWRRIAGGLS

-812 AAQDMG
+812 AAQEMG

-823 RLSASLENLDV
+823 RLSASLEHLEV

-843 YLSKAMNHNQFE
+843 FLSKAINQNQFE
-855 QAHWWALGRL
+855 QAHWWAMGRL

-871 YGSQHNAIP
+871 YGSQHNVIP
-880 REQIEQWLPKLL
+880 REQAEQWLPKLL
-892 ELNWQ
+892 EQNWL
-897 KEQMIAFAVVMMC
+897 KEPMIAFAAVMIC
-910 RKTGDRLFDVSD
+910 RKTGDRLFDISD
-922 DYREQVRSKLKQSK
+922 DYREQVLTKLKQSK
-936 VPESWIS
+936 VPESWVS

-970 ISS
+970 VHH

>member
-1 MTSPRFLVGIDLGTT
+1 MASPRFLVGIDLGTT
-16 NTVVAFCEITDNLE
+16 NTVVAYCEITDNLE
-30 QSNVTLFDIDQLI
+30 QSEVSLFDIDQLI

-48 VRKPLLPSFRYHPAD
+48 VRKPLLPSFRYHPAV

-68 SDLILPW
+68 SDLTLPW
-75 ESVRTEGDIDNV
+75 ENEPVSGDISNV

-116 VDRRS
+116 VDRS
-121 EILPW
+121 SDILPW
-126 AGAADVEK
+126 AGAQDVDK
-134 VSPVTASASYL
+134 VSPVIASASYL
-145 NHIRQSWNYRH
+145 NHIRQAWNYRH

-185 AEQAG
+185 AELAG
-190 LGKIVLL
+190 LKKIVLL

-203 CYDWYARHQH
+203 CYDWYARHQQ
-213 TASEELKTLPLILV
+213 TAADELKELPLILV

-238 LIEAKFD
+238 LIEASF
-245 SDELALDRIG
+245 SSQDELALDRIG

-265 NLDLALAHLAEQRF
+265 NLDLALAHLAESRF
-279 SQSKKLNAANLTK
+279 NQSKKLTAASLTK

-299 AKENLLSANAPDE
+299 AKENLLSASAPEE

-326 GTKSVQLSKQEV
+326 GTKSIGLSKQEV

-345 FFPLSGFEEVPDKR
+345 FFPLSDFSEVPDKR

-379 IAEFLTQHQQVSY
+379 VAEFLTQHQQVAR
-392 AALNRANKLNLE
+392 AALGIEDDK
-404 SNQDLESNQNLESN
+404 QN
-418 QYLENGEGTE
+418 
-428 KPAIPVG
+428 AIPVG

-441 VFNSELVTERI
+441 VFNSELVTERV
-452 TQLLENWKGTPIT
+452 TTLLSDWRGAPVT

-503 LHLPE
+503 LHLQE

-538 TLGEPVK
+538 TLGEPVR

-550 STHDSFGNTNSG
+550 STHDTLTNNT
-562 SNASIQ
+562 AIQ
-568 NGMMVDVDPDIFAPL
+568 NGVMVDVDPDLFAPL
-583 PPYISTLESEGAT
+583 PPYITTLEGEGAE

-624 STEDDSTENDSKRWK
+624 SAEDDSKRWE
-639 LEFEVRNQQ
+639 LEFEVRNKQT
-648 ADDQENSSFHP
+648 DDSEQVKLHP
-659 NLEEC
+659 KLNEC
-664 KTLISRI
+664 KELIARL

-686 LPKDLERK
+686 LAKDLEKK
-694 LGKREE
+694 LGKRDE
-700 WDFATLRQLFDA
+700 WDFTTLRQLFDTFA
-712 FSQGRKRRRRSE
+712 QGRKRRRRSE
-724 QHEKNWLRLAGFSMR
+724 QHEKNWLRLAGFALR

-752 QIWSLYQQS
+752 QVWGLYQQN

-774 VFWRRVAGGLS
+774 VFWRRIAGGLS

-823 RLSASLENLDV
+823 RLSASLEHLEV

-843 YLSKAMNHNQFE
+843 FLSKAINQNQFE
-855 QAHWWALGRL
+855 QAHWWAMGRL

-871 YGSQHNAIP
+871 YGSQHNVVP
-880 REQIEQWLPKLL
+880 REQAEQWLPKLL
-892 ELNWQ
+892 EQNWQ
-897 KEQMIAFAVVMMC
+897 KEPMIAFAAVMIC
-910 RKTGDRLFDVSD
+910 RKTGDRLFDISD
-922 DYREQVRSKLKQSK
+922 DYREQVLAKLKQSK
-936 VPESWIS
+936 VPESWVS

-958 VFGDALPSGLTL
+958 IFGDALPSGLTL
-970 ISS
+970 VNN

>member
-1 MTSPRFLVGIDLGTT
+1 MASPRFLVGIDLGTT
-16 NTVVAFCEITDNLE
+16 NTVVAYCEITDNLE
-30 QSNVTLFDIDQLI
+30 QSEVSLFDIDQLI

-48 VRKPLLPSFRYHPAD
+48 VRKPLLPSFRYHPAV

-68 SDLILPW
+68 SDLTLPW
-75 ESVRTEGDIDNV
+75 DNEPVAGDINNV

-116 VDRRS
+116 VDRNS
-121 EILPW
+121 DILPW
-126 AGAADVEK
+126 AGAQDVDK
-134 VSPVTASASYL
+134 VSPVIASASYL
-145 NHIRQSWNYRH
+145 NHIRQAWNYRH

-185 AEQAG
+185 AELAG
-190 LGKIVLL
+190 LKKIVLL

-203 CYDWYARHQH
+203 CYDWYARHQQ
-213 TASEELKTLPLILV
+213 TAANELKDLPLILV

-238 LIEAKFD
+238 LIEAKFTHD
-245 SDELALDRIG
+245 DLALDRIG

-265 NLDLALAHLAEQRF
+265 NLDLALAHLAESRF
-279 SQSKKLNAANLTK
+279 TQNKKLTAASLTK

-299 AKENLLSANAPDE
+299 AKENLLSTSAPDE

-326 GTKSVQLSKQEV
+326 GTKSIALSKQEV

-345 FFPLSGFEEVPDKR
+345 FFPLSDFSEVPDKR

-379 IAEFLTQHQQVSY
+379 VAEFLTQHQQVSR
-392 AALNRANKLNLE
+392 AALGIEDDK
-404 SNQDLESNQNLESN
+404 QN
-418 QYLENGEGTE
+418 
-428 KPAIPVG
+428 AIPVG

-441 VFNSELVTERI
+441 VFNSDLVTERV
-452 TQLLENWKGTPIT
+452 TTLLSDWRGAPVT

-503 LHLPE
+503 LHLQE

-538 TLGEPVK
+538 TLGEPVR

-550 STHDSFGNTNSG
+550 STHDTLTNNT
-562 SNASIQ
+562 AIQ
-568 NGMMVDVDPDIFAPL
+568 NGVMVDVDPDLFAPL
-583 PPYISTLESEGAT
+583 PPYITTLEGEGAE

-624 STEDDSTENDSKRWK
+624 SAEDDSKRWE
-639 LEFEVRNQQ
+639 LEFEVRNKQ
-648 ADDQENSSFHP
+648 ADDGEEIQLHP
-659 NLEEC
+659 RLNEC
-664 KTLISRI
+664 KELIARL

-686 LPKDLERK
+686 LAKDLEKK
-694 LGKREE
+694 LGKRDE
-700 WDFATLRQLFDA
+700 WDFTTLRQLFDTFA
-712 FSQGRKRRRRSE
+712 QGRKRRRRSE
-724 QHEKNWLRLAGFSMR
+724 QHEKNWLRLAGFALR

-752 QIWSLYQQS
+752 QVWGLYQQN

-774 VFWRRVAGGLS
+774 VFWRRIAGGLS

-812 AAQDMG
+812 AAQEMG

-823 RLSASLENLDV
+823 RLSASLEHLEV

-843 YLSKAMNHNQFE
+843 FLSKAINQNQFE
-855 QAHWWALGRL
+855 QAHWWAMGRL

-871 YGSQHNAIP
+871 YGSQHNVIP
-880 REQIEQWLPKLL
+880 REQAEQWLPKLL
-892 ELNWQ
+892 EQNWL
-897 KEQMIAFAVVMMC
+897 KEPMIAFAAVMIC
-910 RKTGDRLFDVSD
+910 RKTGDRLFDISD
-922 DYREQVRSKLKQSK
+922 DYREQVLTKLKQSK
-936 VPESWIS
+936 VPESWVS

-970 ISS
+970 VHH

>member
-1 MTSPRFLVGIDLGTT
+1 MASPRFLVGIDLGTT
-16 NTVVAFCEITDNLE
+16 NTVVAYCEITDNLE
-30 QSNVTLFDIDQLI
+30 QSEVSLFDIDQLI

-48 VRKPLLPSFRYHPAD
+48 VRKPLLPSFRYHPAI

-68 SDLILPW
+68 SDLTLPW
-75 ESVRTEGDIDNV
+75 ENEPVSGDISNV

-116 VDRRS
+116 VDRS
-121 EILPW
+121 SDILPW
-126 AGAADVEK
+126 AGAQDVGK
-134 VSPVTASASYL
+134 VSPVIASASYL
-145 NHIRQSWNYRH
+145 NHIRQAWNYRH

-185 AEQAG
+185 AQLAG
-190 LGKIVLL
+190 LKKIVLL

-203 CYDWYARHQH
+203 CYDWYARHQQ
-213 TASEELKTLPLILV
+213 TAADELKELPLILV

-238 LIEAKFD
+238 LIEASF
-245 SDELALDRIG
+245 SSQNELALDRIG

-265 NLDLALAHLAEQRF
+265 NLDLALAHLAESRF
-279 SQSKKLNAANLTK
+279 NQSKKLTAASLTK

-299 AKENLLSANAPDE
+299 AKENLLSASAPEE

-326 GTKSVQLSKQEV
+326 GTKSIGLSKQEV

-345 FFPLSGFEEVPDKR
+345 FFPLSDFSEVPDKR

-379 IAEFLTQHQQVSY
+379 VAEFLTQHQQVAR
-392 AALNRANKLNLE
+392 AALGIEDDK
-404 SNQDLESNQNLESN
+404 QN
-418 QYLENGEGTE
+418 
-428 KPAIPVG
+428 AIPVG

-441 VFNSELVTERI
+441 VFNSELVTERV
-452 TQLLENWKGTPIT
+452 TTLLSDWRGAPVT

-503 LHLPE
+503 LHLQE

-538 TLGEPVK
+538 TLGEPVR

-550 STHDSFGNTNSG
+550 STHDTLTNNT
-562 SNASIQ
+562 AIQ
-568 NGMMVDVDPDIFAPL
+568 NGVMVDVDPDLFAPL
-583 PPYISTLESEGAT
+583 PPYITTLEGEGAE

-624 STEDDSTENDSKRWK
+624 SAEDDSKRWE
-639 LEFEVRNQQ
+639 LEFEVRNKQT
-648 ADDQENSSFHP
+648 DDSEQVKLHP
-659 NLEEC
+659 KLNEC
-664 KTLISRI
+664 KELIARL

-676 KSAEGKEIKT
+676 KSAESKEIKT
-686 LPKDLERK
+686 LAKDLEKK
-694 LGKREE
+694 LGKRDE
-700 WDFATLRQLFDA
+700 WDFTTLRQLFDTFA
-712 FSQGRKRRRRSE
+712 QGRKRRRRSE
-724 QHEKNWLRLAGFSMR
+724 QHEKNWLRLAGFALR

-752 QIWSLYQQS
+752 QVWGLYQQN

-774 VFWRRVAGGLS
+774 VFWRRIAGGLS

-823 RLSASLENLDV
+823 RLAASLEHLEV

-843 YLSKAMNHNQFE
+843 FLSKAINHNQFE
-855 QAHWWALGRL
+855 QAHWWAMGRL

-871 YGSQHNAIP
+871 YGSQHNVIP
-880 REQIEQWLPKLL
+880 REQAEQWLPKLL
-892 ELNWQ
+892 EQNWQ
-897 KEQMIAFAVVMMC
+897 KEPMIAFAAVMIC
-910 RKTGDRLFDVSD
+910 RKTGDRLFDISD
-922 DYREQVRSKLKQSK
+922 DYREQVLTKLKQSK
-936 VPESWIS
+936 VPESWVS

-958 VFGDALPSGLTL
+958 IFGDALPSGLTL
-970 ISS
+970 VNN

>member
-1 MTSPRFLVGIDLGTT
+1 MASPRFLVGIDLGTT
-16 NTVVAFCEITDNLE
+16 NTVVAYCEITDNLE
-30 QSNVTLFDIDQLI
+30 QSEVSLFDIDQLI

-48 VRKPLLPSFRYHPAD
+48 VRKPLLPSFRYHPAV

-68 SDLILPW
+68 SDLTLPW
-75 ESVRTEGDIDNV
+75 DNEPVAGDINNV

-116 VDRRS
+116 VDRNS
-121 EILPW
+121 DILPW
-126 AGAADVEK
+126 AGAQDVDK
-134 VSPVTASASYL
+134 VSPVIASASYL
-145 NHIRQSWNYRH
+145 NHIRQAWNYRH

-185 AEQAG
+185 AELAG
-190 LGKIVLL
+190 LKKIVLL

-203 CYDWYARHQH
+203 CYDWYARHQQ
-213 TASEELKTLPLILV
+213 TAADELKGLPLILV

-238 LIEAKFD
+238 LIEAKFTHD
-245 SDELALDRIG
+245 DLALDRIG

-265 NLDLALAHLAEQRF
+265 NLDLALAHLAESRF
-279 SQSKKLNAANLTK
+279 NQNKKLTAASLTK

-299 AKENLLSANAPDE
+299 AKENLLSASAPDE

-326 GTKSVQLSKQEV
+326 GTKSIALSKQEV

-345 FFPLSGFEEVPDKR
+345 FFPLSDFSEVPDKR

-379 IAEFLTQHQQVSY
+379 VAEFLTQHQQVSR
-392 AALNRANKLNLE
+392 AALGIEDDK
-404 SNQDLESNQNLESN
+404 QN
-418 QYLENGEGTE
+418 
-428 KPAIPVG
+428 AIPVG

-441 VFNSELVTERI
+441 VFNSDLVTERV
-452 TQLLENWKGTPIT
+452 TTLLSDWRGAPVT

-503 LHLPE
+503 LHLQE

-538 TLGEPVK
+538 TLGEPVR

-550 STHDSFGNTNSG
+550 STHDTLTNNT
-562 SNASIQ
+562 AIQ
-568 NGMMVDVDPDIFAPL
+568 NGVMVDVDPDLFAPL
-583 PPYISTLESEGAT
+583 PPYITTLEGEGAE

-624 STEDDSTENDSKRWK
+624 SAEDDSKRWE
-639 LEFEVRNQQ
+639 LEFEVRNKQ
-648 ADDQENSSFHP
+648 ADDGEEIQLHP
-659 NLEEC
+659 RLNEC
-664 KTLISRI
+664 KELIARL

-686 LPKDLERK
+686 LAKDLEKK
-694 LGKREE
+694 LGKRDE
-700 WDFATLRQLFDA
+700 WDFTTLRQLFDTFA
-712 FSQGRKRRRRSE
+712 QGRKRRRRSE
-724 QHEKNWLRLAGFSMR
+724 QHEKNWLRLAGFALR

-752 QIWSLYQQS
+752 QVWGLYQQN

-774 VFWRRVAGGLS
+774 VFWRRIAGGLS

-812 AAQDMG
+812 AAQEMG

-823 RLSASLENLDV
+823 RLSASLEHLEV

-843 YLSKAMNHNQFE
+843 FLSKAINQNQFE
-855 QAHWWALGRL
+855 QAHWWAMGRL

-871 YGSQHNAIP
+871 YGSQHNVIP
-880 REQIEQWLPKLL
+880 REQAEQWLPKLL
-892 ELNWQ
+892 EQNWL
-897 KEQMIAFAVVMMC
+897 KEPMIAFAAVMIC
-910 RKTGDRLFDVSD
+910 RKTGDRLFDISD
-922 DYREQVRSKLKQSK
+922 DYREQVLTKLKQSK
-936 VPESWIS
+936 VPESWVS

-970 ISS
+970 VHH